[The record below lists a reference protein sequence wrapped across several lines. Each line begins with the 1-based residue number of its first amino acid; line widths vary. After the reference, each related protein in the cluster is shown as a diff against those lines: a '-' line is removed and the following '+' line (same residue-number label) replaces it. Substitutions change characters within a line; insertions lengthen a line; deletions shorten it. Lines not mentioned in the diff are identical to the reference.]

1 MKRQFFSA
9 LLMGAMVVGA
19 TTTLQSCKDYDD
31 DIQNLQQQIDANSKA
46 IKAIEDL
53 IKNGSVITNVAEA
66 DNGVTVTLSDG
77 KKFTI
82 ANGKDGENGTP
93 GTAWTISEDG
103 YWVKDGVKQSYKA
116 VGQDGVTPTIGE
128 NGNWFI
134 GSKDT
139 GVKAKG
145 ENGQNGKTPTVE
157 IKDGYWYIN
166 GENTKVKATGENGS
180 STTTTSYEY
189 YVPNAE
195 TGCFDIWKDGEFVKA
210 TTISFRNKAQNG
222 ISAVLDK
229 ENLTLTG
236 VKGVASETVV
246 ISLSGNL
253 RGLVFMP
260 HLYLDGIETIVYDYL
275 TGTYKT
281 LENGLTGKSRPTLKN
296 DKNEAKSITG
306 LADYL
311 PNKLP
316 NEATDEK
323 EEVFNYGPAWGVQ
336 YHMNPSNANTKFA
349 DIKGYNVLEPEII
362 NYHTRAAAN
371 KLGVTSPEKND
382 AGTQLFMNS
391 NGILTAGLQV
401 AHPELLNATPTT
413 KDYNDKENLPN
424 TIALQSATKDNSGN
438 EATVTSD
445 YALLQPEKAYVE
457 ALVWGKKPMYA
468 RIAPDLNQTSA
479 ANRLGDELGL
489 ETACKQKRVHVWDSP
504 QEALA
509 DPDGAALEVYYDS
522 KEGINIS
529 DYMALHAMKQNI
541 KEAGYPYEQETW
553 SIEEAAKWGLTFEY
567 NLVDYKVDG
576 NKTADSK
583 FAKWVDKKNGQ
594 IRAWNVKYDE
604 TPQGETSPSA
614 IDREPLVQVLVK
626 RGDKVVLDGYILI
639 HITKKPVAEAELPT
653 TKIEKFSTK
662 DANFDLCNDID
673 SYKTTW
679 AQFNDYVLTQ
689 TLEGMEKNT
698 FDSQYEPDLKS
709 NSPIETTASG
719 NNVYELKTFVLDANN
734 KATESPLGL
743 AKYYGNSQ
751 GTTNHVFA
759 WRLAA
764 DEVEALT
771 HHKTEF
777 PVNVTRY
784 VRYKAIEG
792 SGAKYQYIYIKL
804 SYNLTRDVVDTYTF
818 GNKNRNYWFKLDGTP
833 MVTGADAKAFVLDV
847 KEPTDGGDIVTINRG
862 IRSTLVENYEIG
874 KTIVENRE
882 VNVKDFH
889 KYYFVPKATSVV
901 AQDGK
906 TYTVTPKSGAADV
919 TYNKLYCK
927 HVTAPVADEHVWD
940 EATLDKTLEECAI
953 DYNAEK
959 GAFTNDK
966 LYAECG
972 GVYKHIANLN
982 QTTGEITLIN
992 NDFCQKVLNAVG
1004 YTEGHKNITTEMS
1017 AWLDIVV
1024 PTKCWIAKKT
1034 SEGLNLASWQRPINL
1049 KATEEQQMVDAN
1061 TNGNT
1066 IYLIDILK
1074 MFDWRGEAN
1083 GYMWG
1088 KNTWFWAYYNVKA
1101 ITVDVTPSKVLTNM
1115 HYGTEHKL
1123 SEVTTQAE
1131 LRTYPQ
1137 MAQKTTYTFNLR
1149 QPNTAYGATNG
1160 FQYEAKNNALV
1171 KYMNE
1176 NPEKFGAIYYK
1187 NNGDNVNEF
1196 YVKVPVTVEYEW
1208 GTFKTMVK
1216 INIKTTLGHE

>member
-19 TTTLQSCKDYDD
+19 TTSLQSCKDYDD

-66 DNGVTVTLSDG
+66 DNGVIVTLSDG

-82 ANGKDGENGTP
+82 ANGKDGTP
-93 GTAWTISEDG
+93 GTAWTIG
-103 YWVKDGVKQSYKA
+103 
-116 VGQDGVTPTIGE
+116 T
-128 NGNWFI
+128 
-134 GSKDT
+134 
-139 GVKAKG
+139 
-145 ENGQNGKTPTVE
+145 
-157 IKDGYWYIN
+157 DGYWYKN
-166 GENTKVKATGENGS
+166 GEKTEFYALGTKGDKGDKGDQGEKGDKGDKGDAGSNGNDGTS
-180 STTTTSYEY
+180 TTTSYEY

-195 TGCFDIWKDGEFVKA
+195 SGCFDIWKDGEFVKS
-210 TTISFRNKAQNG
+210 TTISFRNEAQNG

-236 VKGVASETVV
+236 VEGVASKTVV
-246 ISLSGNL
+246 ISLSGYL

-275 TGTYKT
+275 TGTYKKVET
-281 LENGLTGKSRPTLKN
+281 GLTGKTRETLKN
-296 DKNEAKSITG
+296 DLKKPKTITG
-306 LADYL
+306 LEDYL

-316 NEATDEK
+316 NDPTSETA
-323 EEVFNYGPAWGVQ
+323 EVFNYGPAWGVQ

-349 DIKGYNVLEPEII
+349 DIKGYNVLAPEII
-362 NYHTRAAAN
+362 NYHTRAEAN

-401 AHPELLNATPTT
+401 AHPELLNETPTT

-424 TIALQSATKDNSGN
+424 TIALQSATTDNSGN

-457 ALVWGKKPMYA
+457 ALVWRQKPMYA

-479 ANRLGDELGL
+479 ANRDGDELGL
-489 ETACKQKRVHVWDSP
+489 ETACKQDRVHVWDSP

-522 KEGINIS
+522 KEGIKIS

-541 KEAGYPYEQETW
+541 KKAGYPYEQKTW

-653 TKIEKFSTK
+653 TKIEKFPTAA
-662 DANFDLCNDID
+662 ANFDLCNDID

-709 NSPIETTASG
+709 NDPIETTASG
-719 NNVYELKTFVLDANN
+719 NNVYALKTFVLDANN
-734 KATESPLGL
+734 NATESPLGL

-759 WRLAA
+759 WDLAA
-764 DEVEALT
+764 AEVEALT

-792 SGAKYQYIYIKL
+792 SNAKYKYIYIKL
-804 SYNLTRDVVDTYTF
+804 SYDVTRDVVGSVTF
-818 GNKNRNYWFKLDGTP
+818 ATKNKNYWFKLDGTP
-833 MVTGADAKAFVLDV
+833 NVTGADAKAFVLDV
-847 KEPTDGGDIVTINRG
+847 KEPTDGGDIVSINRG
-862 IRSTLVENYEIG
+862 IRSTLVENIETG
-874 KTIVENRE
+874 FTNG
-882 VNVKDFH
+882 H
-889 KYYFVPKATSVV
+889 KYYFAPKATSVV

-966 LYAECG
+966 LYAECD
-972 GVYKHIANLN
+972 GVYKQIATLN
-982 QTTGEITLIN
+982 QTTGEISLIN

-1017 AWLDIVV
+1017 AWVAIVA
-1024 PTKCWIAKKT
+1024 PTKCGLAEKVA
-1034 SEGLNLASWQRPINL
+1034 EGLNLASWQRPINL

-1101 ITVDVTPSKVLTNM
+1101 ITVDVTPSNVLTNM

-1137 MAQKTTYTFNLR
+1137 MDKKTTYTFNLR
-1149 QPNTAYGATNG
+1149 KANYLYGATNG

-1176 NPEKFGAIYYK
+1176 HKEKFGAIYYK

>member
-19 TTTLQSCKDYDD
+19 TTSLQSCKDYDD

-82 ANGKDGENGTP
+82 ANGNDGTP
-93 GTAWTISEDG
+93 GTAWTIG
-103 YWVKDGVKQSYKA
+103 
-116 VGQDGVTPTIGE
+116 T
-128 NGNWFI
+128 
-134 GSKDT
+134 
-139 GVKAKG
+139 
-145 ENGQNGKTPTVE
+145 
-157 IKDGYWYIN
+157 DGYWYKN
-166 GENTKVKATGENGS
+166 GEKTEFYALGTKGDKGDKGDQGEKGDKGDKGDAGSNGNDGTS
-180 STTTTSYEY
+180 TTTSYEY

-195 TGCFDIWKDGEFVKA
+195 SGCFDIWKDGEFVKS
-210 TTISFRNKAQNG
+210 TTISFRNEAQNG

-236 VKGVASETVV
+236 VEGVASKTVV

-275 TGTYKT
+275 TGTYKKVET
-281 LENGLTGKSRPTLKN
+281 GLTGKTRETLTN
-296 DKNEAKSITG
+296 DLDNPKSITG
-306 LADYL
+306 LEDYL

-316 NEATDEK
+316 NDPTSETA
-323 EEVFNYGPAWGVQ
+323 EEFNYGPAWGVQ

-349 DIKGYNVLEPEII
+349 DIKGYNVLAPEII
-362 NYHTRAAAN
+362 NYHTRAEAN

-401 AHPELLNATPTT
+401 AHPELLNETPTT

-424 TIALQSATKDNSGN
+424 TIALQSATTDNSGN

-457 ALVWGKKPMYA
+457 ALVWRQKPMYA
-468 RIAPDLNQTSA
+468 RIAPDLNKTSA
-479 ANRLGDELGL
+479 ANRDGDELGL
-489 ETACKQKRVHVWDSP
+489 ETACAEKRVHVWDSP

-522 KEGINIS
+522 KEGIKIS

-541 KEAGYPYEQETW
+541 KKAGYPYEQDTW

-653 TKIEKFSTK
+653 TKIEEFPTK

-719 NNVYELKTFVLDANN
+719 NNVYALKTFVLDANN
-734 KATESPLGL
+734 NATESPLGL

-784 VRYKAIEG
+784 VRYKAIAG

-804 SYNLTRDVVDTYTF
+804 SYNLTRDVVGSVTF
-818 GNKNRNYWFKLDGTP
+818 ATKNKNYWFKLDGTP
-833 MVTGADAKAFVLDV
+833 NVTGADAKAFVLDV
-847 KEPTDGGDIVTINRG
+847 KEPTDGGDIVSINRG
-862 IRSTLVENYEIG
+862 IRSTLVENIETG
-874 KTIVENRE
+874 FTNG
-882 VNVKDFH
+882 H
-889 KYYFVPKATSVV
+889 KYYFAPKATSVV

-966 LYAECG
+966 LYAECD
-972 GVYKHIANLN
+972 GVYKQIATLN
-982 QTTGEITLIN
+982 QTTGEISLIN

-1017 AWLDIVV
+1017 AWLAIVA
-1024 PTKCWIAKKT
+1024 PTKCGLAEKVA
-1034 SEGLNLASWQRPINL
+1034 EGVNLASWQRPINL
-1049 KATEEQQMVDAN
+1049 KATEEQQMVDAH

-1074 MFDWRGEAN
+1074 MFDWRGETA

-1088 KNTWFWAYYNVKA
+1088 ENTWFWAYYNVKA
-1101 ITVDVTPSKVLTNM
+1101 ITVDVTPSNVLTNM

-1123 SEVTTQAE
+1123 SEVTTLAE

-1137 MAQKTTYTFNLR
+1137 MDKKTTYTFNLR
-1149 QPNTAYGATNG
+1149 KANYLYGATNG

-1176 NPEKFGAIYYK
+1176 NKEKFGAIYYK

>member
-82 ANGKDGENGTP
+82 ANGKDGEAGTP
-93 GTAWTISEDG
+93 GTAWTIG
-103 YWVKDGVKQSYKA
+103 
-116 VGQDGVTPTIGE
+116 T
-128 NGNWFI
+128 
-134 GSKDT
+134 
-139 GVKAKG
+139 
-145 ENGQNGKTPTVE
+145 
-157 IKDGYWYIN
+157 DGYWYKDGEKTNYYALGTKGDKGDKGDQGEKGDKGDKGDAGSN
-166 GENTKVKATGENGS
+166 GNDGTS
-180 STTTTSYEY
+180 TTTSYEY

-195 TGCFDIWKDGEFVKA
+195 TGCFDIWKDGEFVKS
-210 TTISFRNKAQNG
+210 TTISFRNNAQNG

-275 TGTYKT
+275 TGTYKKVET
-281 LENGLTGKSRPTLKN
+281 GLTGKTRKTLTN
-296 DKNEAKSITG
+296 DLNKPKTITG
-306 LADYL
+306 LEDYL

-316 NEATDEK
+316 NDPTSETA
-323 EEVFNYGPAWGVQ
+323 EVFNYGPAWGVQ

-371 KLGVTSPEKND
+371 ELGVTSPEKND

-401 AHPELLNATPTT
+401 AHPELLNETPTT

-489 ETACKQKRVHVWDSP
+489 ETVCKQERVHVWDSP

-522 KEGINIS
+522 KEGIKIS

-541 KEAGYPYEQETW
+541 KKAGYPYEQDTW

-583 FAKWVDKKNGQ
+583 FAKWVDQKNGQ

-653 TKIEKFSTK
+653 TKIEEFPTATAK
-662 DANFDLCNDID
+662 FDLCNDID

-804 SYNLTRDVVDTYTF
+804 SYDLTRDVVGSVTF
-818 GNKNRNYWFKLDGTP
+818 ATKNKNYWFKLDGTP
-833 MVTGADAKAFVLDV
+833 NVTGADAKAFVLDV

-862 IRSTLVENYEIG
+862 IRSTLVENIETG
-874 KTIVENRE
+874 FTNG
-882 VNVKDFH
+882 H
-889 KYYFVPKATSVV
+889 KYYFAPKATSVV

-906 TYTVTPKSGAADV
+906 TYTVTPKSSATDV

-953 DYNAEK
+953 DYNATK

-966 LYAECG
+966 LYAECD
-972 GVYKHIANLN
+972 GVYKQIATLN
-982 QTTGEITLIN
+982 QTTGEISLIN
-992 NDFCQKVLNAVG
+992 NEFCQKVLNAVG

-1017 AWLDIVV
+1017 AWVAIVA
-1024 PTKCWIAKKT
+1024 PTKCGLAEKVA
-1034 SEGLNLASWQRPINL
+1034 EGVNLASWQRPINL

-1115 HYGTEHKL
+1115 HYGTEKKL
-1123 SEVTTQAE
+1123 SEVTTEAE

-1137 MAQKTTYTFNLR
+1137 MNLKETYKFDLR

-1208 GTFKTMVK
+1208 GTFTTYVK

>member
-53 IKNGSVITNVAEA
+53 IKSGSVITNVAEA

-82 ANGKDGENGTP
+82 ANGKDGEAGTP
-93 GTAWTISEDG
+93 GTAWTIGADG
-103 YWVKDGVKQSYKA
+103 YWVKDGVKTEYYALGTK
-116 VGQDGVTPTIGE
+116 GDKGDKG
-128 NGNWFI
+128 
-134 GSKDT
+134 D
-139 GVKAKG
+139 KG
-145 ENGQNGKTPTVE
+145 ETGAQGPQGPQGPAGAAGS
-157 IKDGYWYIN
+157 D
-166 GENTKVKATGENGS
+166 ATAA
-180 STTTTSYEY
+180 SYEY

-195 TGCFDIWKDGEFVKA
+195 TGCFDIWKDGEFVKS

-229 ENLTLTG
+229 ENLTLIG

-275 TGTYKT
+275 TGTYKKVET
-281 LENGLTGKSRPTLKN
+281 GLTGKTRKTLTN
-296 DKNEAKSITG
+296 DLNKPKSITG
-306 LADYL
+306 LEDYL
-311 PNKLP
+311 PNTLP
-316 NEATDEK
+316 NDPTSETA
-323 EEVFNYGPAWGVQ
+323 EVFNYGPAWGVQ

-489 ETACKQKRVHVWDSP
+489 ETACKEKRVHVWDSP

-522 KEGINIS
+522 KEGIKIS

-583 FAKWVDKKNGQ
+583 FAKWVDQKNGQ

-653 TKIEKFSTK
+653 TKIEKFPTAPAK
-662 DANFDLCNDID
+662 FDLCNDID

-709 NSPIETTASG
+709 NDPIETTASG
-719 NNVYELKTFVLDANN
+719 NNVYALKTFVLDANN
-734 KATESPLGL
+734 NATESPLGL

-759 WRLAA
+759 WDLAA
-764 DEVEALT
+764 AEVEALT

-792 SGAKYQYIYIKL
+792 SNAKYKYIYIKL
-804 SYNLTRDVVDTYTF
+804 SYDLTRDVVGSVTF
-818 GNKNRNYWFKLDGTP
+818 ATKNKNYWFKLDGTP
-833 MVTGADAKAFVLDV
+833 NVTGADAKAFVLDV
-847 KEPTDGGDIVTINRG
+847 KEPTDGGDIVSINRG
-862 IRSTLVENYEIG
+862 IRSTLVENIETG
-874 KTIVENRE
+874 F
-882 VNVKDFH
+882 DGH
-889 KYYFVPKATSVV
+889 KYYFAPKATSVL

-906 TYTVTPKSGAADV
+906 TYTVTPKSGVADV

-953 DYNAEK
+953 DYNAAK

-972 GVYKHIANLN
+972 GVYKQIATLN
-982 QTTGEITLIN
+982 QTTGEISLIN

-1004 YTEGHKNITTEMS
+1004 YVEGHKNITTEMS
-1017 AWLDIVV
+1017 AWLAIVA
-1024 PTKCWIAKKT
+1024 PTKCGLAKKVA
-1034 SEGLNLASWQRPINL
+1034 EGLNLASWQRPINL

-1101 ITVDVTPSKVLTNM
+1101 ITVDVTPSNVLTNM

-1123 SEVTTQAE
+1123 SEVTTLAE

-1137 MAQKTTYTFNLR
+1137 MDKKTTYTFDLR
-1149 QPNTAYGATNG
+1149 KANYLYGATNG

-1176 NPEKFGAIYYK
+1176 NKEKFGAIYYK

>member
-19 TTTLQSCKDYDD
+19 TTSLQSCKDYDD

-82 ANGKDGENGTP
+82 ANGKDGEAGTP
-93 GTAWTISEDG
+93 GTAWTIG
-103 YWVKDGVKQSYKA
+103 
-116 VGQDGVTPTIGE
+116 T
-128 NGNWFI
+128 
-134 GSKDT
+134 
-139 GVKAKG
+139 
-145 ENGQNGKTPTVE
+145 
-157 IKDGYWYIN
+157 DGYWYKDGEKTNYYALGTKGDKGDKGDQGEKGDKGDQGEKGDKGDKGDAGSN
-166 GENTKVKATGENGS
+166 GNDGTS
-180 STTTTSYEY
+180 TTTSYEY

-195 TGCFDIWKDGEFVKA
+195 SGCFDIWKDGEFVKS
-210 TTISFRNKAQNG
+210 TTISFRNEAQNG

-275 TGTYKT
+275 TGTYKKVET
-281 LENGLTGKSRPTLKN
+281 GLTGKTRKTLTN
-296 DKNEAKSITG
+296 DLDNPKSITG
-306 LADYL
+306 LEDYL

-316 NEATDEK
+316 NDPTSETA
-323 EEVFNYGPAWGVQ
+323 EVFNYGPAWGVQ

-349 DIKGYNVLEPEII
+349 DIKGYNVLAPEII

-371 KLGVTSPEKND
+371 ELGVTSPEKND

-401 AHPELLNATPTT
+401 AHPELLNETPTT

-457 ALVWGKKPMYA
+457 ALVWRQKPMYA

-479 ANRLGDELGL
+479 ANRDGDELGL
-489 ETACKQKRVHVWDSP
+489 ETACAEKRVHVWDSP

-522 KEGINIS
+522 KEGIKIS

-541 KEAGYPYEQETW
+541 KKAGYPYEQDTW

-653 TKIEKFSTK
+653 TKIEKFPTAA
-662 DANFDLCNDID
+662 ANFDLCNDID

-709 NSPIETTASG
+709 NDPIETTASG
-719 NNVYELKTFVLDANN
+719 NNVYALKTFVLDANN
-734 KATESPLGL
+734 NATERPLGL

-759 WRLAA
+759 WDLAA

-792 SGAKYQYIYIKL
+792 SNAKYKYIYIKL
-804 SYNLTRDVVDTYTF
+804 SYDLTRDVVGSVTF
-818 GNKNRNYWFKLDGTP
+818 ATKNKNYWFKLDGTP
-833 MVTGADAKAFVLDV
+833 NVTGADAKAFVLDV
-847 KEPTDGGDIVTINRG
+847 KEPTDGGDIVSINRG
-862 IRSTLVENYEIG
+862 IRSTLVENIETG
-874 KTIVENRE
+874 FTNG
-882 VNVKDFH
+882 H
-889 KYYFVPKATSVV
+889 KYYFAPKATSVV

-966 LYAECG
+966 LYAECD
-972 GVYKHIANLN
+972 GVYKQIATLN
-982 QTTGEITLIN
+982 QTTGEISLIN

-1017 AWLDIVV
+1017 AWVAIVA
-1024 PTKCWIAKKT
+1024 PTKCGLAEKVA
-1034 SEGLNLASWQRPINL
+1034 EGLNLASWQRPINL

-1101 ITVDVTPSKVLTNM
+1101 ITVDVTPSNVLTNM

-1137 MAQKTTYTFNLR
+1137 MDKKTTYTFNLR
-1149 QPNTAYGATNG
+1149 KANYLYGATNG

-1176 NPEKFGAIYYK
+1176 NKEKFGAIYYK

>member
-1 MKRQFFSA
+1 MKRKFFSA

-19 TTTLQSCKDYDD
+19 TTSLQSCKDYDD

-82 ANGKDGENGTP
+82 ANGKDGTP
-93 GTAWTISEDG
+93 GTAWTIG
-103 YWVKDGVKQSYKA
+103 
-116 VGQDGVTPTIGE
+116 T
-128 NGNWFI
+128 
-134 GSKDT
+134 
-139 GVKAKG
+139 
-145 ENGQNGKTPTVE
+145 
-157 IKDGYWYIN
+157 DGYWYKN
-166 GENTKVKATGENGS
+166 GEKTEFYALGTKGDKGDKGDQGEKGDKGDQGEKGDKGDKGDAGSNGNDGTS
-180 STTTTSYEY
+180 TTTSYEY

-195 TGCFDIWKDGEFVKA
+195 SGCFDIWKDGEFVKS
-210 TTISFRNKAQNG
+210 TTISFRNEAQNG

-236 VKGVASETVV
+236 VEGVASKTVV
-246 ISLSGNL
+246 ISLSGYL

-275 TGTYKT
+275 TGTYKKVET
-281 LENGLTGKSRPTLKN
+281 GLTGKTRETLTN
-296 DKNEAKSITG
+296 DLDNPKSITG
-306 LADYL
+306 LEDYL

-316 NEATDEK
+316 NDPTSETA
-323 EEVFNYGPAWGVQ
+323 EVFNYGPAWGVQ

-349 DIKGYNVLEPEII
+349 DIKGYNVLAPEII
-362 NYHTRAAAN
+362 NYHTRAEAN

-401 AHPELLNATPTT
+401 AHPELLNETPTT

-424 TIALQSATKDNSGN
+424 TIALQSATTDNSGN

-457 ALVWGKKPMYA
+457 ALVWRQKPMYA
-468 RIAPDLNQTSA
+468 RIAPDLNKTSA
-479 ANRLGDELGL
+479 ANRDGDELGL
-489 ETACKQKRVHVWDSP
+489 ETACAEKRVHVWDSP

-522 KEGINIS
+522 KEGIKIS

-541 KEAGYPYEQETW
+541 KKAGYPYEQDTW

-653 TKIEKFSTK
+653 TKIEEFPTK

-719 NNVYELKTFVLDANN
+719 NNVYALKTFVLDANN
-734 KATESPLGL
+734 NATESPLGL

-784 VRYKAIEG
+784 VRYKAIAG

-804 SYNLTRDVVDTYTF
+804 SYNLTRDVVGSVTF
-818 GNKNRNYWFKLDGTP
+818 ATKNKNYWFKLDGTP
-833 MVTGADAKAFVLDV
+833 NVTGADAKAFVLDV
-847 KEPTDGGDIVTINRG
+847 KEPTDGGDIVSINRG
-862 IRSTLVENYEIG
+862 IRSTLVENIETG
-874 KTIVENRE
+874 FTNG
-882 VNVKDFH
+882 H
-889 KYYFVPKATSVV
+889 KYYFAPKATSVV

-966 LYAECG
+966 LYAECD
-972 GVYKHIANLN
+972 GVYKQIATLN
-982 QTTGEITLIN
+982 QTTGEISLIN

-1017 AWLDIVV
+1017 AWVAIVA
-1024 PTKCWIAKKT
+1024 PTKCGLAEKVA
-1034 SEGLNLASWQRPINL
+1034 EGVNLASWQRPINL
-1049 KATEEQQMVDAN
+1049 KATEEQQMVDAH

-1074 MFDWRGEAN
+1074 MFDWRGETA

-1088 KNTWFWAYYNVKA
+1088 ENTWFWAYYNVKA
-1101 ITVDVTPSKVLTNM
+1101 ITVDVTPSNVLTNM

-1123 SEVTTQAE
+1123 SEVTTLAE

-1137 MAQKTTYTFNLR
+1137 MDKKTTYTFNLR
-1149 QPNTAYGATNG
+1149 KANYLYGATNG

-1176 NPEKFGAIYYK
+1176 NKEKFGAIYYK

>member
-1 MKRQFFSA
+1 M
-9 LLMGAMVVGA
+9 
-19 TTTLQSCKDYDD
+19 
-31 DIQNLQQQIDANSKA
+31 QQQIDANSKA

-66 DNGVTVTLSDG
+66 DNGVIVTLSDG

-82 ANGKDGENGTP
+82 ANGKDGEAGTP
-93 GTAWTISEDG
+93 GTAWTIG
-103 YWVKDGVKQSYKA
+103 
-116 VGQDGVTPTIGE
+116 T
-128 NGNWFI
+128 
-134 GSKDT
+134 
-139 GVKAKG
+139 
-145 ENGQNGKTPTVE
+145 
-157 IKDGYWYIN
+157 DGYWYKDGEKTNYYALGTKGDKGDKGDQGEKGDKGDKGDAGSN
-166 GENTKVKATGENGS
+166 GNDGTS
-180 STTTTSYEY
+180 TTTSYEY

-195 TGCFDIWKDGEFVKA
+195 SGCFDIWKDGEFVKS
-210 TTISFRNKAQNG
+210 TTISFRNEAQNG

-229 ENLTLTG
+229 ENLILTG
-236 VKGVASETVV
+236 VEGVASKTVV
-246 ISLSGNL
+246 ISLSGYL

-275 TGTYKT
+275 TGTYKKVET
-281 LENGLTGKSRPTLKN
+281 GLTGKTRETLKN
-296 DKNEAKSITG
+296 DFKKPKTITG
-306 LADYL
+306 LEDYL
-311 PNKLP
+311 PNTLP
-316 NEATDEK
+316 NDPTSETA
-323 EEVFNYGPAWGVQ
+323 EVFNYGPAWGVQ

-349 DIKGYNVLEPEII
+349 DIKGYNVLAPEII
-362 NYHTRAAAN
+362 NYHTRAEAN

-401 AHPELLNATPTT
+401 AHPELLNETPTT

-424 TIALQSATKDNSGN
+424 TIALQSATTDNSGN

-457 ALVWGKKPMYA
+457 ALVWRQKPMYA

-479 ANRLGDELGL
+479 ANRDGDELGL
-489 ETACKQKRVHVWDSP
+489 ETACAKKRVHVWDSP

-522 KEGINIS
+522 KEGIKIS

-541 KEAGYPYEQETW
+541 KKAGYPYEQDTW

-653 TKIEKFSTK
+653 TKIEKFPTAA
-662 DANFDLCNDID
+662 ANFDLCNDID

-709 NSPIETTASG
+709 NDPIETTASG
-719 NNVYELKTFVLDANN
+719 NNVYALKTFVLDANN
-734 KATESPLGL
+734 NATERPLGL

-759 WRLAA
+759 WDLAA
-764 DEVEALT
+764 AEVEALT

-792 SGAKYQYIYIKL
+792 SNAKYKYIYIKL
-804 SYNLTRDVVDTYTF
+804 SYDLTRDVVGSVTF
-818 GNKNRNYWFKLDGTP
+818 ATKNKNYWFKLDGTP
-833 MVTGADAKAFVLDV
+833 NVTGADAKAFVLDV
-847 KEPTDGGDIVTINRG
+847 KEPTDGGDIVSINRG
-862 IRSTLVENYEIG
+862 IRSTLVENIETG
-874 KTIVENRE
+874 FTNG
-882 VNVKDFH
+882 H
-889 KYYFVPKATSVV
+889 KYYFAPKATSVV

-906 TYTVTPKSGAADV
+906 TYTVTPKSDATDV

-953 DYNAEK
+953 DYNATK

-966 LYAECG
+966 LYAECD
-972 GVYKHIANLN
+972 GVYKQIATLN
-982 QTTGEITLIN
+982 QTTGEISLIN

-1017 AWLDIVV
+1017 AWVAIVA
-1024 PTKCWIAKKT
+1024 PTKCGLAEKVA
-1034 SEGLNLASWQRPINL
+1034 EGLNLASWQRPINL

-1101 ITVDVTPSKVLTNM
+1101 ITVDVTPSNVLTNM

-1137 MAQKTTYTFNLR
+1137 MAKKTTYTFNLR
-1149 QPNTAYGATNG
+1149 KANYGYGATNG

-1176 NPEKFGAIYYK
+1176 NKEVFGAIYYK

>member
-19 TTTLQSCKDYDD
+19 TTSLQSCKDYDD

-82 ANGKDGENGTP
+82 ANGKDGEAGTP
-93 GTAWTISEDG
+93 GTAWTIG
-103 YWVKDGVKQSYKA
+103 
-116 VGQDGVTPTIGE
+116 T
-128 NGNWFI
+128 
-134 GSKDT
+134 
-139 GVKAKG
+139 
-145 ENGQNGKTPTVE
+145 
-157 IKDGYWYIN
+157 DGYWYKN
-166 GENTKVKATGENGS
+166 GEKTEFYALGTKGDKGDKGDQGEKGDKGDQGEKGDKGDKGDAGSNGNDGTS
-180 STTTTSYEY
+180 TTTSYEY

-195 TGCFDIWKDGEFVKA
+195 TGCFDIWKDGEFVKS
-210 TTISFRNKAQNG
+210 TTISFRNNAQNG

-236 VKGVASETVV
+236 VEGVASKTVV
-246 ISLSGNL
+246 ISLSGYL

-275 TGTYKT
+275 TGTYKKVET
-281 LENGLTGKSRPTLKN
+281 GLTGKTRETLKN
-296 DKNEAKSITG
+296 DRNDPKTITG
-306 LADYL
+306 LEDYL

-316 NEATDEK
+316 NDPTSETA
-323 EEVFNYGPAWGVQ
+323 EEFNYGPAWGVQ

-371 KLGVTSPEKND
+371 ELGVTSPEKND

-401 AHPELLNATPTT
+401 AHPELLNETPTT

-489 ETACKQKRVHVWDSP
+489 ETACAKKRVHVWDSP

-522 KEGINIS
+522 KEGIKIS

-541 KEAGYPYEQETW
+541 KKAGYPYEQDTW

-653 TKIEKFSTK
+653 TKIEEFPTATAK
-662 DANFDLCNDID
+662 FDLCNDID

-719 NNVYELKTFVLDANN
+719 NNVYALKTFVLDANN
-734 KATESPLGL
+734 NATESPLGL

-804 SYNLTRDVVDTYTF
+804 SYDLTRDVVGSVTF
-818 GNKNRNYWFKLDGTP
+818 ATKNKNYWFKLDGTP
-833 MVTGADAKAFVLDV
+833 NVTGADAKAFVLDV

-862 IRSTLVENYEIG
+862 IRSTLVENIETG
-874 KTIVENRE
+874 FTNG
-882 VNVKDFH
+882 H
-889 KYYFVPKATSVV
+889 KYYFAPKATSVV

-906 TYTVTPKSGAADV
+906 TYTVTPKSSATDV

-953 DYNAEK
+953 DYNATK

-966 LYAECG
+966 LYAECD
-972 GVYKHIANLN
+972 GVYKQIATLN
-982 QTTGEITLIN
+982 QTTGEISLIN
-992 NDFCQKVLNAVG
+992 NEFCQKVLNAVG

-1017 AWLDIVV
+1017 AWVAIVA
-1024 PTKCWIAKKT
+1024 PTKCGLAEKVA
-1034 SEGLNLASWQRPINL
+1034 EGVNLASWQRPINL

-1074 MFDWRGEAN
+1074 MFDWRGETA

-1088 KNTWFWAYYNVKA
+1088 ENTWFWAYYNVKA
-1101 ITVDVTPSKVLTNM
+1101 ITVDVTPSNVLTNM

-1123 SEVTTQAE
+1123 SEVTTLAE

-1137 MAQKTTYTFNLR
+1137 MDKKTTYTFNLR
-1149 QPNTAYGATNG
+1149 KANYLYGATNG

-1176 NPEKFGAIYYK
+1176 NKEKFGAIYYK

>member
-31 DIQNLQQQIDANSKA
+31 DIQILQQQIDANSKA

-82 ANGKDGENGTP
+82 ANGKDGEAGTP
-93 GTAWTISEDG
+93 GTAWTIG
-103 YWVKDGVKQSYKA
+103 A
-116 VGQDGVTPTIGE
+116 
-128 NGNWFI
+128 
-134 GSKDT
+134 
-139 GVKAKG
+139 
-145 ENGQNGKTPTVE
+145 
-157 IKDGYWYIN
+157 DGYWYKDGAKTDYYALGTKGDKGDKGDN
-166 GENTKVKATGENGS
+166 GTS
-180 STTTTSYEY
+180 TTTSYEY

-195 TGCFDIWKDGEFVKA
+195 TGCFDIWKDGEFVKS
-210 TTISFRNKAQNG
+210 TTISFRNNAQNG

-275 TGTYKT
+275 TGTYKKVET
-281 LENGLTGKSRPTLKN
+281 GLTGKTRETLKN
-296 DKNEAKSITG
+296 DLKKPKTITG
-306 LADYL
+306 LEDYL

-316 NEATDEK
+316 NDPTSETA
-323 EEVFNYGPAWGVQ
+323 EVFNYGPAWGVQ

-489 ETACKQKRVHVWDSP
+489 ETACKDKRVHVWDSP

-522 KEGINIS
+522 KEGIKIS

-541 KEAGYPYEQETW
+541 KKAGYPYEQDTW

-567 NLVDYKVDG
+567 NLIDYKVDG

-583 FAKWVDKKNGQ
+583 FAKWVDQKNGQ

-653 TKIEKFSTK
+653 TKIEEFPTATAK
-662 DANFDLCNDID
+662 FDLCNDID

-804 SYNLTRDVVDTYTF
+804 SYDLTRDVVGSVTF
-818 GNKNRNYWFKLDGTP
+818 ATKNKNYWFKLDGTP
-833 MVTGADAKAFVLDV
+833 NVTGADAKAFVLDV

-862 IRSTLVENYEIG
+862 IRSTLVENIETG
-874 KTIVENRE
+874 FTNG
-882 VNVKDFH
+882 H
-889 KYYFVPKATSVV
+889 KYYFAPKATSVV

-906 TYTVTPKSGAADV
+906 TYTVTPKSSATDV

-953 DYNAEK
+953 DYNATK

-972 GVYKHIANLN
+972 GVYKQIATLN
-982 QTTGEITLIN
+982 QTTGEISLIN
-992 NDFCQKVLNAVG
+992 NDFSQKVLNAVG

-1017 AWLDIVV
+1017 AWLAIVA
-1024 PTKCWIAKKT
+1024 PTKCGLAEKVA
-1034 SEGLNLASWQRPINL
+1034 EGVNLASWQRPINL

-1115 HYGTEHKL
+1115 HYGTEKKL
-1123 SEVTTQAE
+1123 SEVTTEAE

-1137 MAQKTTYTFNLR
+1137 MNLKETYKFDLR
-1149 QPNTAYGATNG
+1149 QPNNAYGATNG

-1176 NPEKFGAIYYK
+1176 HKEVFGAIYYK

-1208 GTFKTMVK
+1208 GTFTTYVK

>member
-1 MKRQFFSA
+1 M
-9 LLMGAMVVGA
+9 
-19 TTTLQSCKDYDD
+19 
-31 DIQNLQQQIDANSKA
+31 
-46 IKAIEDL
+46 
-53 IKNGSVITNVAEA
+53 
-66 DNGVTVTLSDG
+66 TVTLSDG

-82 ANGKDGENGTP
+82 ANGKDGEAGTP
-93 GTAWTISEDG
+93 GTAWTIG
-103 YWVKDGVKQSYKA
+103 A
-116 VGQDGVTPTIGE
+116 
-128 NGNWFI
+128 
-134 GSKDT
+134 
-139 GVKAKG
+139 
-145 ENGQNGKTPTVE
+145 
-157 IKDGYWYIN
+157 DGYWYKDGAKTDYYALGTKGDKGDKGDN
-166 GENTKVKATGENGS
+166 GTS
-180 STTTTSYEY
+180 TTTSYEY

-195 TGCFDIWKDGEFVKA
+195 TGCFDIWKDGEFVKS
-210 TTISFRNKAQNG
+210 TTISFRNNAQNG

-275 TGTYKT
+275 TGTYKKVET
-281 LENGLTGKSRPTLKN
+281 GLTGKTRETLKN
-296 DKNEAKSITG
+296 DRNDPKTITG
-306 LADYL
+306 LEDYL

-316 NEATDEK
+316 NDPTSETA
-323 EEVFNYGPAWGVQ
+323 EVFNYGPAWGVQ

-401 AHPELLNATPTT
+401 AHPELLNETPTT

-489 ETACKQKRVHVWDSP
+489 ETACAEKRVHVWDSP

-522 KEGINIS
+522 KEGIKIS

-541 KEAGYPYEQETW
+541 KKAGYPYEQDTW

-653 TKIEKFSTK
+653 TKIEEFPTATAK
-662 DANFDLCNDID
+662 FDLCNDID

-804 SYNLTRDVVDTYTF
+804 SYDLTRDVVGSVTF
-818 GNKNRNYWFKLDGTP
+818 ATKNKNYWFKLDGTP
-833 MVTGADAKAFVLDV
+833 NVTGADAKAFVLDV

-862 IRSTLVENYEIG
+862 IRSTLVENIETG
-874 KTIVENRE
+874 FTNG
-882 VNVKDFH
+882 H
-889 KYYFVPKATSVV
+889 KYYFAPKATSVV

-906 TYTVTPKSGAADV
+906 TYTVTPKSSATDV

-953 DYNAEK
+953 DYNATK

-972 GVYKHIANLN
+972 GVYKQIATLN
-982 QTTGEITLIN
+982 QTTGEISLIN
-992 NDFCQKVLNAVG
+992 NEFCQKVLNAVG

-1017 AWLDIVV
+1017 AWVAIVA
-1024 PTKCWIAKKT
+1024 PTKCGLAEKVA
-1034 SEGLNLASWQRPINL
+1034 EGVNLASWQRPINL

-1115 HYGTEHKL
+1115 HYGTEKKL
-1123 SEVTTQAE
+1123 SEVTTEAE

-1137 MAQKTTYTFNLR
+1137 MNLKETYKFDLR
-1149 QPNTAYGATNG
+1149 QPNNAYGATNG

-1176 NPEKFGAIYYK
+1176 HKEVFGAIYYK

-1208 GTFKTMVK
+1208 GTFTTYVK

>member
-82 ANGKDGENGTP
+82 ANGKDGEAGTP
-93 GTAWTISEDG
+93 GTAWTIG
-103 YWVKDGVKQSYKA
+103 A
-116 VGQDGVTPTIGE
+116 
-128 NGNWFI
+128 
-134 GSKDT
+134 
-139 GVKAKG
+139 
-145 ENGQNGKTPTVE
+145 
-157 IKDGYWYIN
+157 DGYWYKDGAKTDYYALGTKGDKGDKGDN
-166 GENTKVKATGENGS
+166 GTS
-180 STTTTSYEY
+180 TTTSYEY

-195 TGCFDIWKDGEFVKA
+195 TGCFDIWKDGEFVKS
-210 TTISFRNKAQNG
+210 TTISFRNNAQNG

-275 TGTYKT
+275 TGTYKKVET
-281 LENGLTGKSRPTLKN
+281 GLTGKTRKTLTN
-296 DKNEAKSITG
+296 DLNKPKTITG
-306 LADYL
+306 LEDYL

-316 NEATDEK
+316 NDPTSETA
-323 EEVFNYGPAWGVQ
+323 EVFNYGPAWGVQ

-371 KLGVTSPEKND
+371 ELGVTSPEKND

-401 AHPELLNATPTT
+401 AHPELLNETPTT

-489 ETACKQKRVHVWDSP
+489 ETVCKQERVHVWDSP

-522 KEGINIS
+522 KEGIKIS

-541 KEAGYPYEQETW
+541 KKAGYPYEQDTW

-583 FAKWVDKKNGQ
+583 FAKWVDQKNGQ

-653 TKIEKFSTK
+653 TKIEEFPTATAK
-662 DANFDLCNDID
+662 FDLCNDID

-719 NNVYELKTFVLDANN
+719 NNVYALKTFVLDANN
-734 KATESPLGL
+734 NATESPLGL

-759 WRLAA
+759 WDLAA
-764 DEVEALT
+764 AEVEALT

-804 SYNLTRDVVDTYTF
+804 SYDLTRDVVGSVTF
-818 GNKNRNYWFKLDGTP
+818 ATKNKNYWFKLDGTP
-833 MVTGADAKAFVLDV
+833 NVTGADAKAFVLDV

-862 IRSTLVENYEIG
+862 IRSTLVENIETG
-874 KTIVENRE
+874 FTNG
-882 VNVKDFH
+882 H
-889 KYYFVPKATSVV
+889 KYYFAPKATSVV

-906 TYTVTPKSGAADV
+906 TYTVTPKSSATDV

-953 DYNAEK
+953 DYNATK

-972 GVYKHIANLN
+972 GVYKQIATLN
-982 QTTGEITLIN
+982 QTTGEISLIN
-992 NDFCQKVLNAVG
+992 NEFCQKVLNAVG

-1017 AWLDIVV
+1017 AWVAIVA
-1024 PTKCWIAKKT
+1024 PTKCGLAEKVA
-1034 SEGLNLASWQRPINL
+1034 EGVNLASWQRPINL

-1074 MFDWRGEAN
+1074 MFDWRGETA

-1088 KNTWFWAYYNVKA
+1088 ENTWFWAYYNVKA

-1115 HYGTEHKL
+1115 HYGTEKKL
-1123 SEVTTQAE
+1123 SEVTTEAE

-1137 MAQKTTYTFNLR
+1137 MNLKETYKFDLR

-1208 GTFKTMVK
+1208 GTFTTYVK

>member
-82 ANGKDGENGTP
+82 ANGKDGEAGTP
-93 GTAWTISEDG
+93 GTAWTIG
-103 YWVKDGVKQSYKA
+103 A
-116 VGQDGVTPTIGE
+116 
-128 NGNWFI
+128 
-134 GSKDT
+134 
-139 GVKAKG
+139 
-145 ENGQNGKTPTVE
+145 
-157 IKDGYWYIN
+157 DGYWYKDGAKTDYYALGTKGDKGDKGDN
-166 GENTKVKATGENGS
+166 GTS
-180 STTTTSYEY
+180 TTTSYEY
-189 YVPNAE
+189 YVPNAQS
-195 TGCFDIWKDGEFVKA
+195 GCFDIWKDGEFVKS
-210 TTISFRNKAQNG
+210 TTISFRNNAQNG

-275 TGTYKT
+275 TGTYKKVET
-281 LENGLTGKSRPTLKN
+281 GLTGKTRKTLTN
-296 DKNEAKSITG
+296 DLNKPKTITG
-306 LADYL
+306 LEDYL

-316 NEATDEK
+316 NDPTSETA
-323 EEVFNYGPAWGVQ
+323 EVFNYGPAWGVQ

-371 KLGVTSPEKND
+371 ELGVTSPEKND

-401 AHPELLNATPTT
+401 AHPELLNETPTT

-489 ETACKQKRVHVWDSP
+489 ETVCKQERVHVWDSP

-522 KEGINIS
+522 KEGIKIS

-541 KEAGYPYEQETW
+541 KKAGYPYEQDTW

-583 FAKWVDKKNGQ
+583 FAKWVDQKNGQ

-653 TKIEKFSTK
+653 TKIEEFPTATAK
-662 DANFDLCNDID
+662 FDLCNDID

-719 NNVYELKTFVLDANN
+719 NNVYALKTFVLDANN
-734 KATESPLGL
+734 NATESPLGL

-759 WRLAA
+759 WDLAA
-764 DEVEALT
+764 AEVEALT

-804 SYNLTRDVVDTYTF
+804 SYDLTRDVVGSVTF
-818 GNKNRNYWFKLDGTP
+818 ATKNKNYWFKLDGTP
-833 MVTGADAKAFVLDV
+833 NVTGADAKAFVLDV

-862 IRSTLVENYEIG
+862 IRSTLVENIETG
-874 KTIVENRE
+874 FTNG
-882 VNVKDFH
+882 H
-889 KYYFVPKATSVV
+889 KYYFAPKATSVV

-906 TYTVTPKSGAADV
+906 TYTVTPKSSATDV

-953 DYNAEK
+953 DYKATK

-972 GVYKHIANLN
+972 GVYKQIATLN
-982 QTTGEITLIN
+982 QTTGEISLIN
-992 NDFCQKVLNAVG
+992 NEFCQKVLNAVG

-1017 AWLDIVV
+1017 AWVAIVA
-1024 PTKCWIAKKT
+1024 PTKCGLAEKVA
-1034 SEGLNLASWQRPINL
+1034 EGVNLASWQRPINL

-1115 HYGTEHKL
+1115 HYGTEKKL
-1123 SEVTTQAE
+1123 SEVTTEAE

-1137 MAQKTTYTFNLR
+1137 MNLKETYKFDLR

-1208 GTFKTMVK
+1208 GTFTTYVK

>member
-19 TTTLQSCKDYDD
+19 TTSLQSCKDYDD

-82 ANGKDGENGTP
+82 ANGKDGEAGTP
-93 GTAWTISEDG
+93 GTAWTIG
-103 YWVKDGVKQSYKA
+103 
-116 VGQDGVTPTIGE
+116 T
-128 NGNWFI
+128 
-134 GSKDT
+134 
-139 GVKAKG
+139 
-145 ENGQNGKTPTVE
+145 
-157 IKDGYWYIN
+157 DGYWYKN
-166 GENTKVKATGENGS
+166 GEKTEFYALGTKGDKGDKGDQGEKGDKGDQGEKGDKGDKGDAGSNGNDGTS
-180 STTTTSYEY
+180 TTTSYEY

-195 TGCFDIWKDGEFVKA
+195 SGCFDIWKDGEFVKS
-210 TTISFRNKAQNG
+210 TTISFRNEAQNG

-236 VKGVASETVV
+236 VEGVASKTVV
-246 ISLSGNL
+246 ISLSGYL

-275 TGTYKT
+275 TGTYKKVET
-281 LENGLTGKSRPTLKN
+281 GLTGKTRETLTN
-296 DKNEAKSITG
+296 DLDNPKSITG
-306 LADYL
+306 LEDYL

-316 NEATDEK
+316 NDPTSETA
-323 EEVFNYGPAWGVQ
+323 EEFNYGPAWGVQ

-349 DIKGYNVLEPEII
+349 DIKGYNVLAPEII
-362 NYHTRAAAN
+362 NYHTRAEAN

-401 AHPELLNATPTT
+401 AHPELLNETPTT

-424 TIALQSATKDNSGN
+424 TIALQSATTDNSGN

-457 ALVWGKKPMYA
+457 ALVWRQKPMYA
-468 RIAPDLNQTSA
+468 RIAPDLNKTSA
-479 ANRLGDELGL
+479 ANRDGDELGL
-489 ETACKQKRVHVWDSP
+489 ETACAEKRVHVWDSP

-522 KEGINIS
+522 KEGIKIS

-541 KEAGYPYEQETW
+541 KKAGYPYEQDTW

-653 TKIEKFSTK
+653 TKIEEFPTATAK
-662 DANFDLCNDID
+662 FDLCNDID

-784 VRYKAIEG
+784 VRYKAIAG

-804 SYNLTRDVVDTYTF
+804 SYDLTRDVVGSVTF
-818 GNKNRNYWFKLDGTP
+818 ATKNKNYWFKLDGTP
-833 MVTGADAKAFVLDV
+833 NVTGADAKAFVLDV

-862 IRSTLVENYEIG
+862 IRSTLVENIETG
-874 KTIVENRE
+874 FTNG
-882 VNVKDFH
+882 H
-889 KYYFVPKATSVV
+889 KYYFAPKATSVV

-966 LYAECG
+966 LYAECD
-972 GVYKHIANLN
+972 GVYKQIATLN
-982 QTTGEITLIN
+982 QTTGEISLIN

-1017 AWLDIVV
+1017 AWVAIVA
-1024 PTKCWIAKKT
+1024 PTKCGLAEKVA
-1034 SEGLNLASWQRPINL
+1034 EGVNLASWQRPINL

-1115 HYGTEHKL
+1115 HYGTEKKL
-1123 SEVTTQAE
+1123 SEVTTEAE

-1137 MAQKTTYTFNLR
+1137 MNLKETYKFDLR

-1208 GTFKTMVK
+1208 GTFTTYVK

>member
-19 TTTLQSCKDYDD
+19 TTSLQSCKDYDD

-82 ANGKDGENGTP
+82 ANGKDGEAGTP
-93 GTAWTISEDG
+93 GTAWTIG
-103 YWVKDGVKQSYKA
+103 A
-116 VGQDGVTPTIGE
+116 
-128 NGNWFI
+128 
-134 GSKDT
+134 
-139 GVKAKG
+139 
-145 ENGQNGKTPTVE
+145 
-157 IKDGYWYIN
+157 DGYWYKDGAKTDYYALGTKGDN
-166 GENTKVKATGENGS
+166 GTS
-180 STTTTSYEY
+180 TTTSYEY

-195 TGCFDIWKDGEFVKA
+195 TGCFDIWKDGEFVKS
-210 TTISFRNKAQNG
+210 TTISFRNNAQNG

-275 TGTYKT
+275 TGTYKKVET
-281 LENGLTGKSRPTLKN
+281 GLTGKTRKTLTN
-296 DKNEAKSITG
+296 DLNKPKTITG
-306 LADYL
+306 LEDYL

-316 NEATDEK
+316 NDPTSETA
-323 EEVFNYGPAWGVQ
+323 EVFNYGPAWGVQ

-349 DIKGYNVLEPEII
+349 DIKGYNVLAPEII
-362 NYHTRAAAN
+362 NYHTRAEAN

-401 AHPELLNATPTT
+401 AHPELLNETPTT

-424 TIALQSATKDNSGN
+424 TIALQSATTDNSGN

-457 ALVWGKKPMYA
+457 ALVWRQKPMYA
-468 RIAPDLNQTSA
+468 RIAPDLNKTSA
-479 ANRLGDELGL
+479 ANRDGDELGL
-489 ETACKQKRVHVWDSP
+489 ETACAEKRVHVWDSP

-522 KEGINIS
+522 KEGIKIS

-541 KEAGYPYEQETW
+541 KKAGYPYEQDTW

-653 TKIEKFSTK
+653 TKIEEFPTATAK
-662 DANFDLCNDID
+662 FDLCNDID

-719 NNVYELKTFVLDANN
+719 NNVYALKTFVLDANN
-734 KATESPLGL
+734 NATESPLGL

-804 SYNLTRDVVDTYTF
+804 SYDLTRDVVGSVTF
-818 GNKNRNYWFKLDGTP
+818 ATKNKNYWFKLDGTP
-833 MVTGADAKAFVLDV
+833 NVTGADAKAFVLDV
-847 KEPTDGGDIVTINRG
+847 KEPTDGGDIVSINRG
-862 IRSTLVENYEIG
+862 IRSTLVENIETG
-874 KTIVENRE
+874 FTNG
-882 VNVKDFH
+882 H
-889 KYYFVPKATSVV
+889 KYYFAPKATSVV

-966 LYAECG
+966 LYAECD
-972 GVYKHIANLN
+972 GVYKQIATLN
-982 QTTGEITLIN
+982 QTTGEISLIN

-1017 AWLDIVV
+1017 AWLAIVA
-1024 PTKCWIAKKT
+1024 PTKCGLAEKVA
-1034 SEGLNLASWQRPINL
+1034 EGVNLASWQRPINL

-1101 ITVDVTPSKVLTNM
+1101 ITVDVTPSNVLTNM

-1123 SEVTTQAE
+1123 SEVTTLAE

-1137 MAQKTTYTFNLR
+1137 MDKKTTYTFNLR
-1149 QPNTAYGATNG
+1149 KANYLYGATNG

-1176 NPEKFGAIYYK
+1176 NKEKFGAIYYK

>member
-19 TTTLQSCKDYDD
+19 TTSLQSCKDYDD

-82 ANGKDGENGTP
+82 ANGKDGEAGTP
-93 GTAWTISEDG
+93 GTAWTIG
-103 YWVKDGVKQSYKA
+103 A
-116 VGQDGVTPTIGE
+116 
-128 NGNWFI
+128 
-134 GSKDT
+134 
-139 GVKAKG
+139 
-145 ENGQNGKTPTVE
+145 
-157 IKDGYWYIN
+157 DGYWYKDGAKTDYYALGTKGDKGDKGDN
-166 GENTKVKATGENGS
+166 GTS
-180 STTTTSYEY
+180 TTTSYEY

-195 TGCFDIWKDGEFVKA
+195 TGCFDIWKDGEFVKS
-210 TTISFRNKAQNG
+210 TTISFRNNAQNG

-236 VKGVASETVV
+236 VEGVASKTVV

-275 TGTYKT
+275 TGTYKKVET
-281 LENGLTGKSRPTLKN
+281 GLTGKTRKTLTN
-296 DKNEAKSITG
+296 DLDNPKSITG
-306 LADYL
+306 LEDYL

-316 NEATDEK
+316 NDPTSETA
-323 EEVFNYGPAWGVQ
+323 EVFNYGPAWGVQ

-371 KLGVTSPEKND
+371 ELGVTSPEKND

-401 AHPELLNATPTT
+401 AHPELLNETPTT

-457 ALVWGKKPMYA
+457 ALVWGKEPMYA

-479 ANRLGDELGL
+479 ANRDGDELGL
-489 ETACKQKRVHVWDSP
+489 ETACAKNRVHVWDSP

-522 KEGINIS
+522 KEGIKIS

-541 KEAGYPYEQETW
+541 KKAGYPYEQDTW

-653 TKIEKFSTK
+653 TKIEKFPTAA
-662 DANFDLCNDID
+662 ANFDLCNDID

-804 SYNLTRDVVDTYTF
+804 SYDLTRDVVGSVTF
-818 GNKNRNYWFKLDGTP
+818 ATKNKNYWFKLDGTP
-833 MVTGADAKAFVLDV
+833 NVTGADAKAFVLDV

-862 IRSTLVENYEIG
+862 IRSTLVENIETG
-874 KTIVENRE
+874 FTNG
-882 VNVKDFH
+882 H
-889 KYYFVPKATSVV
+889 KYYFAPKATSVV

-906 TYTVTPKSGAADV
+906 TYTVTPKSSATDV

-953 DYNAEK
+953 DYNATK

-972 GVYKHIANLN
+972 GVYKQIATLN
-982 QTTGEITLIN
+982 QTTGEISLIN
-992 NDFCQKVLNAVG
+992 NEFCQKVLNAVG

-1017 AWLDIVV
+1017 AWVAIVA
-1024 PTKCWIAKKT
+1024 PTKCGLAEKVA
-1034 SEGLNLASWQRPINL
+1034 EGVNLASWQRPINL

-1115 HYGTEHKL
+1115 HYGTEKKL
-1123 SEVTTQAE
+1123 SEVTTEAE

-1137 MAQKTTYTFNLR
+1137 MNLKETYKFDLR

-1208 GTFKTMVK
+1208 GTFTTYVK

>member
-82 ANGKDGENGTP
+82 ANGKDGEAGTP
-93 GTAWTISEDG
+93 GTAWTIG
-103 YWVKDGVKQSYKA
+103 A
-116 VGQDGVTPTIGE
+116 
-128 NGNWFI
+128 
-134 GSKDT
+134 
-139 GVKAKG
+139 
-145 ENGQNGKTPTVE
+145 
-157 IKDGYWYIN
+157 DGYWYKDGAKTDYYALGTKGDKGDKGDN
-166 GENTKVKATGENGS
+166 GTS
-180 STTTTSYEY
+180 TTTSYEY

-195 TGCFDIWKDGEFVKA
+195 TGCFDIWKDGEFVKS
-210 TTISFRNKAQNG
+210 TTISFRNNAQNG

-275 TGTYKT
+275 TGTYKKVET
-281 LENGLTGKSRPTLKN
+281 GLTGKTRKTLTN
-296 DKNEAKSITG
+296 DLNKPKTITG
-306 LADYL
+306 LEDYL

-316 NEATDEK
+316 NDPTSETA
-323 EEVFNYGPAWGVQ
+323 EVFNYGPAWGVQ

-371 KLGVTSPEKND
+371 ELGVTSPEKND

-401 AHPELLNATPTT
+401 AHPELLNETPTT

-479 ANRLGDELGL
+479 ANRVGDELGL
-489 ETACKQKRVHVWDSP
+489 ETACKQDRVHVWDSP

-522 KEGINIS
+522 KEGIKIS

-541 KEAGYPYEQETW
+541 KKAGYPYEQDTW

-583 FAKWVDKKNGQ
+583 FAKWVDQKNGQ

-653 TKIEKFSTK
+653 TKIEEFPTATAK
-662 DANFDLCNDID
+662 FDLCNDID

-719 NNVYELKTFVLDANN
+719 NNVYALKTFVLDANN

-804 SYNLTRDVVDTYTF
+804 SYDLTRDVVGSVTF
-818 GNKNRNYWFKLDGTP
+818 ATKNKNYWFKLDGTP
-833 MVTGADAKAFVLDV
+833 NVTGADAKAFVLDV
-847 KEPTDGGDIVTINRG
+847 KEPTDGGDIVSINRG
-862 IRSTLVENYEIG
+862 IRSTLVENIETG
-874 KTIVENRE
+874 FTNG
-882 VNVKDFH
+882 H
-889 KYYFVPKATSVV
+889 KYYFAPKATSVV

-906 TYTVTPKSGAADV
+906 TYTVTPKSSATDV

-953 DYNAEK
+953 DYNATK

-972 GVYKHIANLN
+972 GVYKQIATLN
-982 QTTGEITLIN
+982 QTTGEISLIN

-1017 AWLDIVV
+1017 AWVAIVA
-1024 PTKCWIAKKT
+1024 PTKCGLAEKVA
-1034 SEGLNLASWQRPINL
+1034 EGVNLASWQRPINL

-1115 HYGTEHKL
+1115 HYGTEKKL
-1123 SEVTTQAE
+1123 SEVTTEAE

-1137 MAQKTTYTFNLR
+1137 MNLKETYKFDLR

-1208 GTFKTMVK
+1208 GTFTTYVK

>member
-19 TTTLQSCKDYDD
+19 TTSLQSCKDYDD

-66 DNGVTVTLSDG
+66 DNGVIVTLSDG

-82 ANGKDGENGTP
+82 ANGKDGEAGTP
-93 GTAWTISEDG
+93 GTAWTIG
-103 YWVKDGVKQSYKA
+103 
-116 VGQDGVTPTIGE
+116 T
-128 NGNWFI
+128 
-134 GSKDT
+134 
-139 GVKAKG
+139 
-145 ENGQNGKTPTVE
+145 
-157 IKDGYWYIN
+157 DGYWYKDGEKTNYYALGTKGDKGDKGDQGEKGDKGDQGEKGDKGDKGDAGSN
-166 GENTKVKATGENGS
+166 GNDGTS
-180 STTTTSYEY
+180 TTTSYEY

-195 TGCFDIWKDGEFVKA
+195 SGCFDIWKDGEFVKS
-210 TTISFRNKAQNG
+210 TTISFRNEAQNG

-236 VKGVASETVV
+236 VEGVASKTVV

-275 TGTYKT
+275 TGTYKKVET
-281 LENGLTGKSRPTLKN
+281 GLTGKTRKTLTN
-296 DKNEAKSITG
+296 DLDNPKSITG
-306 LADYL
+306 LEDYL

-316 NEATDEK
+316 NDPTSETA
-323 EEVFNYGPAWGVQ
+323 EVFNYGPAWGVQ
-336 YHMNPSNANTKFA
+336 YHMNPSNANTKFP
-349 DIKGYNVLEPEII
+349 DIKGYNELAPEI
-362 NYHTRAAAN
+362 NKNHTRTEAN

-401 AHPELLNATPTT
+401 AHPELLNETPTT

-479 ANRLGDELGL
+479 ANRDGDELGL
-489 ETACKQKRVHVWDSP
+489 ETACAKNRVHVWDSP

-522 KEGINIS
+522 KEGIKIS

-541 KEAGYPYEQETW
+541 KKAGYPYEQDTW

-653 TKIEKFSTK
+653 TKIEEFPTATAK
-662 DANFDLCNDID
+662 FDLCNDID

-759 WRLAA
+759 WDLAA
-764 DEVEALT
+764 AEVEALT

-792 SGAKYQYIYIKL
+792 SNAKYKYIYIKL
-804 SYNLTRDVVDTYTF
+804 SYDLTRDVVGSVTF
-818 GNKNRNYWFKLDGTP
+818 ATKNKNYWFKLDGTP
-833 MVTGADAKAFVLDV
+833 NVTGADAKAFVLDV

-862 IRSTLVENYEIG
+862 IRSTLVENIETG
-874 KTIVENRE
+874 FTNG
-882 VNVKDFH
+882 H
-889 KYYFVPKATSVV
+889 KYYFAPKATSVV

-906 TYTVTPKSGAADV
+906 TYTVTPKSSATDV

-982 QTTGEITLIN
+982 QTTGEISLIN

-1017 AWLDIVV
+1017 AWVAIVA
-1024 PTKCWIAKKT
+1024 PTKCGLAEKVA
-1034 SEGLNLASWQRPINL
+1034 EGLNLASWQRPINL

-1074 MFDWRGEAN
+1074 MFDWRGETA

-1088 KNTWFWAYYNVKA
+1088 ENTWFWAYYNVKA
-1101 ITVDVTPSKVLTNM
+1101 ITVDVTPSNVLTNM

-1137 MAQKTTYTFNLR
+1137 MDKKTTYTFNLR
-1149 QPNTAYGATNG
+1149 KANDLYGATNG

>member
-19 TTTLQSCKDYDD
+19 TTSLQSCKDYDD

-82 ANGKDGENGTP
+82 ANGKDGEAGTP
-93 GTAWTISEDG
+93 GTAWTIG
-103 YWVKDGVKQSYKA
+103 A
-116 VGQDGVTPTIGE
+116 
-128 NGNWFI
+128 
-134 GSKDT
+134 
-139 GVKAKG
+139 
-145 ENGQNGKTPTVE
+145 
-157 IKDGYWYIN
+157 DGYWYKDGAKTDYYALGTKGDN
-166 GENTKVKATGENGS
+166 GTS
-180 STTTTSYEY
+180 TTTSYEY

-195 TGCFDIWKDGEFVKA
+195 TGCFDIWKDGEFVKS
-210 TTISFRNKAQNG
+210 TTISFRNNAQNG

-275 TGTYKT
+275 TGTYKKVET
-281 LENGLTGKSRPTLKN
+281 GLTGKTRETLKN
-296 DKNEAKSITG
+296 DLGNPKTITG
-306 LADYL
+306 LEDYL
-311 PNKLP
+311 PNTLP
-316 NEATDEK
+316 NDPTSETA
-323 EEVFNYGPAWGVQ
+323 EVFNYGPAWGVQ

-371 KLGVTSPEKND
+371 ELGVTSPEKND

-401 AHPELLNATPTT
+401 AHPELLNETPTT

-424 TIALQSATKDNSGN
+424 TIALQSATTDNSGN

-457 ALVWGKKPMYA
+457 ALVWGQKPMYA
-468 RIAPDLNQTSA
+468 RIAPDLNKTSA
-479 ANRLGDELGL
+479 ANRDGDELGL
-489 ETACKQKRVHVWDSP
+489 ETACAKKRVHVWDSP

-522 KEGINIS
+522 KEGIKIS

-541 KEAGYPYEQETW
+541 KKAGYPYEQDTW

-653 TKIEKFSTK
+653 TKIEEFPTATAK
-662 DANFDLCNDID
+662 FDLCNDID

-719 NNVYELKTFVLDANN
+719 NNVYALKTFVLDANN
-734 KATESPLGL
+734 NATESPLGL

-804 SYNLTRDVVDTYTF
+804 SYDLTRDVVGSVTF
-818 GNKNRNYWFKLDGTP
+818 ATKNKNYWFKLDGTP
-833 MVTGADAKAFVLDV
+833 NVTGADAKAFVLDV
-847 KEPTDGGDIVTINRG
+847 KEPTDGGDIVSINRG
-862 IRSTLVENYEIG
+862 IRSTLVENIETG
-874 KTIVENRE
+874 FTNG
-882 VNVKDFH
+882 H
-889 KYYFVPKATSVV
+889 KYYFAPKATSVV

-966 LYAECG
+966 LYAECD
-972 GVYKHIANLN
+972 GVYKQIATLN
-982 QTTGEITLIN
+982 QTTGEISLIN

-1017 AWLDIVV
+1017 AWVAIVA
-1024 PTKCWIAKKT
+1024 PTKCGLAEKVA
-1034 SEGLNLASWQRPINL
+1034 EGLNLASWQRPINL

-1101 ITVDVTPSKVLTNM
+1101 ITVDVTPSNVLTNM

>member
-19 TTTLQSCKDYDD
+19 TTSLQSCKDYDD

-82 ANGKDGENGTP
+82 ANGKDGTP
-93 GTAWTISEDG
+93 GTAWTIG
-103 YWVKDGVKQSYKA
+103 
-116 VGQDGVTPTIGE
+116 T
-128 NGNWFI
+128 
-134 GSKDT
+134 
-139 GVKAKG
+139 
-145 ENGQNGKTPTVE
+145 
-157 IKDGYWYIN
+157 DGYWYKN
-166 GENTKVKATGENGS
+166 GEKTEFYALGTKGDKGDKGDQGEKGDKGDKGDAGSNGNDGTS
-180 STTTTSYEY
+180 TTTSYEY

-195 TGCFDIWKDGEFVKA
+195 SGCFDIWKDGEFVKS
-210 TTISFRNKAQNG
+210 TTISFRNEAQNG

-236 VKGVASETVV
+236 VEGVASKTVV
-246 ISLSGNL
+246 ISLSGYL

-275 TGTYKT
+275 TGTYKKVET
-281 LENGLTGKSRPTLKN
+281 GLTGKTRETLKN
-296 DKNEAKSITG
+296 DLKKPKTITG
-306 LADYL
+306 LEDYL

-316 NEATDEK
+316 NDPTSETA
-323 EEVFNYGPAWGVQ
+323 EVFNYGPAWGVQ

-349 DIKGYNVLEPEII
+349 DIKGYNVLAPEII
-362 NYHTRAAAN
+362 NYHTRAEAN

-401 AHPELLNATPTT
+401 AHPELLNETPTT

-424 TIALQSATKDNSGN
+424 TIALQSATTDNSGN

-457 ALVWGKKPMYA
+457 ALVWRQKPMYA

-479 ANRLGDELGL
+479 ANRDGDELGL
-489 ETACKQKRVHVWDSP
+489 ETACKQDRVHVWDSP

-522 KEGINIS
+522 KEGIKIS

-541 KEAGYPYEQETW
+541 KKAGYPYEQKTW

-653 TKIEKFSTK
+653 TKIEKFPTAA
-662 DANFDLCNDID
+662 ANFDLCNDID

-709 NSPIETTASG
+709 NDPIETTASG
-719 NNVYELKTFVLDANN
+719 NNVYALKTFVLDANN
-734 KATESPLGL
+734 NATESPLGL

-759 WRLAA
+759 WDLAA
-764 DEVEALT
+764 AEVEALT

-792 SGAKYQYIYIKL
+792 SNAKYKYIYIKL
-804 SYNLTRDVVDTYTF
+804 SYDVTRDVVGSVTF
-818 GNKNRNYWFKLDGTP
+818 ATKNKNYWFKLDGTP
-833 MVTGADAKAFVLDV
+833 NVTGADAKAFVLDV
-847 KEPTDGGDIVTINRG
+847 KEPTDGGDIVSINRG
-862 IRSTLVENYEIG
+862 IRSTLVENIETG
-874 KTIVENRE
+874 FTNG
-882 VNVKDFH
+882 H
-889 KYYFVPKATSVV
+889 KYYFAPKATSVV

-966 LYAECG
+966 LYAECD
-972 GVYKHIANLN
+972 GVYKQIATLN
-982 QTTGEITLIN
+982 QTTGEISLIN

-1017 AWLDIVV
+1017 AWVAIVA
-1024 PTKCWIAKKT
+1024 PTKCGLAEKVA
-1034 SEGLNLASWQRPINL
+1034 EGLNLASWQRPINL

-1101 ITVDVTPSKVLTNM
+1101 ITVDVTPSNVLTNM

-1137 MAQKTTYTFNLR
+1137 MDKKTTYTFNLR
-1149 QPNTAYGATNG
+1149 KANYLYGATNG

-1176 NPEKFGAIYYK
+1176 HKEKFGAIYYK

>member
-19 TTTLQSCKDYDD
+19 TTSLQSCKDYDD

-66 DNGVTVTLSDG
+66 DNGVIVTLSDG

-82 ANGKDGENGTP
+82 ANGKDGTP
-93 GTAWTISEDG
+93 GTAWTIG
-103 YWVKDGVKQSYKA
+103 
-116 VGQDGVTPTIGE
+116 T
-128 NGNWFI
+128 
-134 GSKDT
+134 
-139 GVKAKG
+139 
-145 ENGQNGKTPTVE
+145 
-157 IKDGYWYIN
+157 DGYWYKN
-166 GENTKVKATGENGS
+166 GEKTEFYALGTKGDKGDKGDQGEKGDKGDQGEKGDKGDKGDAGSNGNDGTS
-180 STTTTSYEY
+180 TTTSYEY

-195 TGCFDIWKDGEFVKA
+195 SGCFDIWKDGEFVKS
-210 TTISFRNKAQNG
+210 TTISFRNEAQNG

-236 VKGVASETVV
+236 VEGVASKTVV
-246 ISLSGNL
+246 ISLSGYL

-275 TGTYKT
+275 TGTYKKVET
-281 LENGLTGKSRPTLKN
+281 GLTGKTRETLKN
-296 DKNEAKSITG
+296 DLKKPKTITG
-306 LADYL
+306 LEDYL

-316 NEATDEK
+316 NDPTSETA
-323 EEVFNYGPAWGVQ
+323 EVFNYGPAWGVQ

-349 DIKGYNVLEPEII
+349 DIKGYNVLAPEII
-362 NYHTRAAAN
+362 NYHTRAEAN

-401 AHPELLNATPTT
+401 AHPELLNETPTT

-424 TIALQSATKDNSGN
+424 TIALQSATTDNSGN

-457 ALVWGKKPMYA
+457 ALVWRQKPMYA

-479 ANRLGDELGL
+479 ANRDGDELGL
-489 ETACKQKRVHVWDSP
+489 ETACKQDRVHVWDSP

-522 KEGINIS
+522 KEGIKIS

-541 KEAGYPYEQETW
+541 KKAGYPYEQKTW

-653 TKIEKFSTK
+653 TKIEKFPTAA
-662 DANFDLCNDID
+662 ANFDLCNDID

-709 NSPIETTASG
+709 NDPIETTASG
-719 NNVYELKTFVLDANN
+719 NNVYALKTFVLDANN
-734 KATESPLGL
+734 NATESPLGL

-759 WRLAA
+759 WDLAA
-764 DEVEALT
+764 AEVEALT

-792 SGAKYQYIYIKL
+792 SNAKYKYIYIKL
-804 SYNLTRDVVDTYTF
+804 SYDVTRDVVGSVTF
-818 GNKNRNYWFKLDGTP
+818 ATKNKNYWFKLDGTP
-833 MVTGADAKAFVLDV
+833 NVTGADAKAFVLDV
-847 KEPTDGGDIVTINRG
+847 KEPTDGGDIVSINRG
-862 IRSTLVENYEIG
+862 IRSTLVENIETG
-874 KTIVENRE
+874 FTNG
-882 VNVKDFH
+882 H
-889 KYYFVPKATSVV
+889 KYYFAPKATSVV

-966 LYAECG
+966 LYAECD
-972 GVYKHIANLN
+972 GVYKQIATLN
-982 QTTGEITLIN
+982 QTTGEISLIN

-1017 AWLDIVV
+1017 AWVAIVA
-1024 PTKCWIAKKT
+1024 PTKCGLAEKVA
-1034 SEGLNLASWQRPINL
+1034 EGLNLASWQRPINL

-1101 ITVDVTPSKVLTNM
+1101 ITVDVTPSNVLTNM

-1137 MAQKTTYTFNLR
+1137 MDKKTTYTFNLR
-1149 QPNTAYGATNG
+1149 KANYLYGATNG

-1176 NPEKFGAIYYK
+1176 HKEKFGAIYYK

>member
-1 MKRQFFSA
+1 
-9 LLMGAMVVGA
+9 MGAMVVGA
-19 TTTLQSCKDYDD
+19 TTSLQSCKDYDD

-53 IKNGSVITNVAEA
+53 IKNGSVITNVAET
-66 DNGVTVTLSDG
+66 DNGVIVTLSDG

-82 ANGKDGENGTP
+82 ANGKDGEAGTP
-93 GTAWTISEDG
+93 GTAWTIG
-103 YWVKDGVKQSYKA
+103 
-116 VGQDGVTPTIGE
+116 T
-128 NGNWFI
+128 
-134 GSKDT
+134 
-139 GVKAKG
+139 
-145 ENGQNGKTPTVE
+145 
-157 IKDGYWYIN
+157 DGYWYKDGEKTNYYALGTKGDKGDKGDQGEKGDKGDKGDAGSN
-166 GENTKVKATGENGS
+166 GNDGTS
-180 STTTTSYEY
+180 TTTSYEY

-195 TGCFDIWKDGEFVKA
+195 SGCFDIWKDGEFVKS
-210 TTISFRNKAQNG
+210 TTISFRNEAQNG

-236 VKGVASETVV
+236 VEGVANKTVV
-246 ISLSGNL
+246 ISLSGYL

-275 TGTYKT
+275 TGTYKKVET
-281 LENGLTGKSRPTLKN
+281 GLTGKTRETLKN
-296 DKNEAKSITG
+296 DLKKPKTITG
-306 LADYL
+306 LEDYL
-311 PNKLP
+311 PNTLP
-316 NEATDEK
+316 NDPTSETA
-323 EEVFNYGPAWGVQ
+323 EVFNYGPAWGVQ

-349 DIKGYNVLEPEII
+349 DIKGYNVLAPEII

-371 KLGVTSPEKND
+371 ELGVTSPEKND

-401 AHPELLNATPTT
+401 AHPELLNETPTT

-424 TIALQSATKDNSGN
+424 TIALQSATTDNSGN

-457 ALVWGKKPMYA
+457 ALVWGKEPMYA

-479 ANRLGDELGL
+479 ANRVGDELGL
-489 ETACKQKRVHVWDSP
+489 ETACAKKRVHVWDSP

-522 KEGINIS
+522 KEGIKIS

-541 KEAGYPYEQETW
+541 KKAGYPYEQDTW

-653 TKIEKFSTK
+653 TKIEKFPTAA
-662 DANFDLCNDID
+662 ANFDLCNDID

-709 NSPIETTASG
+709 NDPIETTASG
-719 NNVYELKTFVLDANN
+719 NNVYALKTFVLDANN
-734 KATESPLGL
+734 NATERPLGL

-792 SGAKYQYIYIKL
+792 SNAKYKYIYIKL
-804 SYNLTRDVVDTYTF
+804 SYDLTRDVVDTYTF

-833 MVTGADAKAFVLDV
+833 MVTGADAKACVLDV

-1049 KATEEQQMVDAN
+1049 KATEEQQMVDAH

-1101 ITVDVTPSKVLTNM
+1101 ITVDVTPSNVLTNM

-1137 MAQKTTYTFNLR
+1137 MDKKTTYTFNLR
-1149 QPNTAYGATNG
+1149 KANYLYEATNG

-1176 NPEKFGAIYYK
+1176 NKEKFGAIYYK

>member
-19 TTTLQSCKDYDD
+19 TTSLQSCKDYDD

-66 DNGVTVTLSDG
+66 DNGVIVTLSDG

-82 ANGKDGENGTP
+82 ANGKDGEAGTP
-93 GTAWTISEDG
+93 GTAWTIG
-103 YWVKDGVKQSYKA
+103 
-116 VGQDGVTPTIGE
+116 T
-128 NGNWFI
+128 
-134 GSKDT
+134 
-139 GVKAKG
+139 
-145 ENGQNGKTPTVE
+145 
-157 IKDGYWYIN
+157 DGYWY
-166 GENTKVKATGENGS
+166 ENGKKTDYYALGTKGDKGDKGDQGEKGDKGDQGEKGDKGDKGDAGS
-180 STTTTSYEY
+180 NGNDGTSTTTSYEY

-195 TGCFDIWKDGEFVKA
+195 SGCFDIWKDGEFVKS
-210 TTISFRNKAQNG
+210 TTISFRNEAQNG

-236 VKGVASETVV
+236 VEGVASKTVV

-275 TGTYKT
+275 TGTYKKVET
-281 LENGLTGKSRPTLKN
+281 GLTGKTRKTLTN
-296 DKNEAKSITG
+296 DLDKPKTITG
-306 LADYL
+306 LEDYL

-316 NEATDEK
+316 NDPTSETA
-323 EEVFNYGPAWGVQ
+323 EVFNYGPAWGVQ

-371 KLGVTSPEKND
+371 ELGVTSPEKND

-401 AHPELLNATPTT
+401 AHPELLNETPTT

-457 ALVWGKKPMYA
+457 ALVWGKEPMYA

-489 ETACKQKRVHVWDSP
+489 ETACAKKRVHVWDSP

-522 KEGINIS
+522 KEGIKIS

-541 KEAGYPYEQETW
+541 KKAGYPYEQDTW

-653 TKIEKFSTK
+653 TKIEKFPTAA
-662 DANFDLCNDID
+662 ANFDLCNDID

-709 NSPIETTASG
+709 NDPIETTASG
-719 NNVYELKTFVLDANN
+719 NNVYALKTFVLDANN
-734 KATESPLGL
+734 NATERPLGL

-759 WRLAA
+759 WDLAA

-792 SGAKYQYIYIKL
+792 SNAKYKYIYIKL
-804 SYNLTRDVVDTYTF
+804 SYDLTRDVVGSVTF
-818 GNKNRNYWFKLDGTP
+818 ATKNKNYWFKLDGTP
-833 MVTGADAKAFVLDV
+833 NVTGADAKAFVLDV
-847 KEPTDGGDIVTINRG
+847 KEPTDGGDIVSINRG
-862 IRSTLVENYEIG
+862 IRSTLVENIETG
-874 KTIVENRE
+874 FTNG
-882 VNVKDFH
+882 H
-889 KYYFVPKATSVV
+889 KYYFAPKATSVV
-901 AQDGK
+901 AQDDK
-906 TYTVTPKSGAADV
+906 TYTVTPKSGATDV

-953 DYNAEK
+953 DYNATK

-966 LYAECG
+966 LYAECD
-972 GVYKHIANLN
+972 GVYKQIATLN
-982 QTTGEITLIN
+982 QTTGEISLIN

-1017 AWLDIVV
+1017 AWVAIVA
-1024 PTKCWIAKKT
+1024 PTKCGLAEKVA
-1034 SEGLNLASWQRPINL
+1034 EGLNLASWQRPINL

-1101 ITVDVTPSKVLTNM
+1101 ITVDVTPSNVLTNM

-1149 QPNTAYGATNG
+1149 KANYLYGATNG

-1176 NPEKFGAIYYK
+1176 NKEKFGAIYYK

>member
-82 ANGKDGENGTP
+82 ANGKDGEAGTP
-93 GTAWTISEDG
+93 GTAWTIG
-103 YWVKDGVKQSYKA
+103 A
-116 VGQDGVTPTIGE
+116 
-128 NGNWFI
+128 
-134 GSKDT
+134 
-139 GVKAKG
+139 
-145 ENGQNGKTPTVE
+145 
-157 IKDGYWYIN
+157 DGYWYKDGAKTDYYALGTKGDKGDKGDN
-166 GENTKVKATGENGS
+166 GTS
-180 STTTTSYEY
+180 TTTSYEY

-195 TGCFDIWKDGEFVKA
+195 TGCFDIWKDGEFVKS
-210 TTISFRNKAQNG
+210 TTISFRNNAQNG

-275 TGTYKT
+275 TGTYKKVET
-281 LENGLTGKSRPTLKN
+281 GLTGKTRKTLKN
-296 DKNEAKSITG
+296 DLGNPKTITG
-306 LADYL
+306 LEDYL

-316 NEATDEK
+316 NDPTSETA
-323 EEVFNYGPAWGVQ
+323 EVFNYGPAWGVQ

-371 KLGVTSPEKND
+371 ELGVTSPEKND

-401 AHPELLNATPTT
+401 AHPELLNETPTT

-424 TIALQSATKDNSGN
+424 TIALQSATTDNSGN

-489 ETACKQKRVHVWDSP
+489 ETVCKQERVHVWDSP

-522 KEGINIS
+522 KEGIKIS

-541 KEAGYPYEQETW
+541 KKAGYPYEQDTW

-583 FAKWVDKKNGQ
+583 FAKWVDQKNGQ

-653 TKIEKFSTK
+653 TKIEEFPTATAK
-662 DANFDLCNDID
+662 FDLCNDID

-719 NNVYELKTFVLDANN
+719 NNVYALKTFVLDANN
-734 KATESPLGL
+734 NATESSLGL

-792 SGAKYQYIYIKL
+792 SNAKYKYIYIKL
-804 SYNLTRDVVDTYTF
+804 SYDLTRDVVGSVTF
-818 GNKNRNYWFKLDGTP
+818 ATKNKNYWFKLDGTP
-833 MVTGADAKAFVLDV
+833 NVTGADAKAFVLDV
-847 KEPTDGGDIVTINRG
+847 KEPTDGGDIVSINRG
-862 IRSTLVENYEIG
+862 IRSTLVENIETG
-874 KTIVENRE
+874 FTNG
-882 VNVKDFH
+882 H
-889 KYYFVPKATSVV
+889 KYYFAPKATSVV

-953 DYNAEK
+953 DYNATK

-972 GVYKHIANLN
+972 GVYKQIATLN
-982 QTTGEITLIN
+982 QTTGEISLIN

-1017 AWLDIVV
+1017 AWVAIVA
-1024 PTKCWIAKKT
+1024 PTKCGLAEKVA
-1034 SEGLNLASWQRPINL
+1034 EGVNLASWQRPINL

-1101 ITVDVTPSKVLTNM
+1101 ITVDVTPSNVLTNM

-1149 QPNTAYGATNG
+1149 QPNYWYGATNG

>member
-19 TTTLQSCKDYDD
+19 TTSLQSCKDYDD

-82 ANGKDGENGTP
+82 ANGKDGEAGTP
-93 GTAWTISEDG
+93 GTAWTIG
-103 YWVKDGVKQSYKA
+103 A
-116 VGQDGVTPTIGE
+116 
-128 NGNWFI
+128 
-134 GSKDT
+134 
-139 GVKAKG
+139 
-145 ENGQNGKTPTVE
+145 
-157 IKDGYWYIN
+157 DGYWYKDGAKTDYYALGTKGDKGDKGDN
-166 GENTKVKATGENGS
+166 GTS
-180 STTTTSYEY
+180 TTTSYEY

-195 TGCFDIWKDGEFVKA
+195 TGCFDIWKDGEFVKS
-210 TTISFRNKAQNG
+210 TTISFRNNAQNG

-275 TGTYKT
+275 TGTYKKVET
-281 LENGLTGKSRPTLKN
+281 GLTGKTRKTLTN
-296 DKNEAKSITG
+296 DLNKPKTITG
-306 LADYL
+306 LEDYL

-316 NEATDEK
+316 NDPTSETA
-323 EEVFNYGPAWGVQ
+323 EVFNYGPAWGVQ

-371 KLGVTSPEKND
+371 ELGVTSPEKND

-401 AHPELLNATPTT
+401 AHPELLNETPTT

-489 ETACKQKRVHVWDSP
+489 ETVCKQERVHVWDSP

-522 KEGINIS
+522 KEGIKIS

-541 KEAGYPYEQETW
+541 KKAGYPYEQDTW

-653 TKIEKFSTK
+653 TKIEKFPTAA
-662 DANFDLCNDID
+662 ANFDLCNDID

-719 NNVYELKTFVLDANN
+719 NNVYALKTFVLDANN

-804 SYNLTRDVVDTYTF
+804 SYDLTRDVVGSVTF
-818 GNKNRNYWFKLDGTP
+818 ATKNKNYWFKLDGTP
-833 MVTGADAKAFVLDV
+833 NVTGADAKAFVLDV

-862 IRSTLVENYEIG
+862 IRSTLVENIETG
-874 KTIVENRE
+874 FTNG
-882 VNVKDFH
+882 H
-889 KYYFVPKATSVV
+889 KYYFAPKATSVV

-906 TYTVTPKSGAADV
+906 TYTVTPKSSATDV

-953 DYNAEK
+953 DYNATK

-972 GVYKHIANLN
+972 GVYKQIATLN
-982 QTTGEITLIN
+982 QTTGEISLIN
-992 NDFCQKVLNAVG
+992 NEFCQKVLNAVG

-1017 AWLDIVV
+1017 AWVAIVA
-1024 PTKCWIAKKT
+1024 PTKCGLAEKVA
-1034 SEGLNLASWQRPINL
+1034 EGVNLASWQRPINL

-1115 HYGTEHKL
+1115 HYGTEKKL
-1123 SEVTTQAE
+1123 SEVTTEAE

-1137 MAQKTTYTFNLR
+1137 MNLKETYKFDLR

-1208 GTFKTMVK
+1208 GTFTTYVK

>member
-19 TTTLQSCKDYDD
+19 TTSLQSCKDYDD

-82 ANGKDGENGTP
+82 ANGKDGEAGTP
-93 GTAWTISEDG
+93 GTAWTIG
-103 YWVKDGVKQSYKA
+103 
-116 VGQDGVTPTIGE
+116 T
-128 NGNWFI
+128 
-134 GSKDT
+134 
-139 GVKAKG
+139 
-145 ENGQNGKTPTVE
+145 
-157 IKDGYWYIN
+157 DGYWYKN
-166 GENTKVKATGENGS
+166 GEKTEFYALGTKGDKGDKGDQGEKGDKGDKGDAGSNGNDGTS
-180 STTTTSYEY
+180 TTTSYEY

-195 TGCFDIWKDGEFVKA
+195 SGCFDIWKDGEFVKS
-210 TTISFRNKAQNG
+210 TTISFRNEAQNG

-236 VKGVASETVV
+236 VEGVASKTVV
-246 ISLSGNL
+246 ISLSGYL

-275 TGTYKT
+275 TGTYKKVET
-281 LENGLTGKSRPTLKN
+281 GLTGKTRETLTN
-296 DKNEAKSITG
+296 DLDNPKSITG
-306 LADYL
+306 LEDYL

-316 NEATDEK
+316 NDPTSETA
-323 EEVFNYGPAWGVQ
+323 EEFNYGPAWGVQ

-349 DIKGYNVLEPEII
+349 DIKGYNVLAPEII
-362 NYHTRAAAN
+362 NYHTRAEAN

-401 AHPELLNATPTT
+401 AHPELLNETPTT

-457 ALVWGKKPMYA
+457 ALVWRQKPMYA
-468 RIAPDLNQTSA
+468 RIAPDLNKTSA
-479 ANRLGDELGL
+479 ANRDGDELGL
-489 ETACKQKRVHVWDSP
+489 ETACAEKRVHVWDSP

-522 KEGINIS
+522 KEGIKIS

-541 KEAGYPYEQETW
+541 KKAGYPYEQDTW

-653 TKIEKFSTK
+653 TKIEEFPTK

-719 NNVYELKTFVLDANN
+719 NNVYALKTFVLDANN
-734 KATESPLGL
+734 NATESPLGL

-804 SYNLTRDVVDTYTF
+804 SYDLTRDVVGSVTF
-818 GNKNRNYWFKLDGTP
+818 ATKNKNYWFKLDGTP
-833 MVTGADAKAFVLDV
+833 NVTGADAKAFVLDV
-847 KEPTDGGDIVTINRG
+847 KEPTDGGDIVSINRG
-862 IRSTLVENYEIG
+862 IRSTLVENIETG
-874 KTIVENRE
+874 FTNG
-882 VNVKDFH
+882 H
-889 KYYFVPKATSVV
+889 KYYFAPKATSVV

-953 DYNAEK
+953 DYNATK

-972 GVYKHIANLN
+972 GVYKQIATLN
-982 QTTGEITLIN
+982 QTTGEISLIN
-992 NDFCQKVLNAVG
+992 NEFCQKVLNAVG

-1017 AWLDIVV
+1017 AWVAIVA
-1024 PTKCWIAKKT
+1024 PTKCGLAEKVA
-1034 SEGLNLASWQRPINL
+1034 EGVNLASWQRPINL

-1115 HYGTEHKL
+1115 HYGTEKKL
-1123 SEVTTQAE
+1123 SEVTTEAE

-1137 MAQKTTYTFNLR
+1137 MNLKETYKFDLR

-1208 GTFKTMVK
+1208 GTFTTYVK

>member
-19 TTTLQSCKDYDD
+19 TTSLQSCKDYDD

-82 ANGKDGENGTP
+82 ANGNDGTP
-93 GTAWTISEDG
+93 GTAWTIG
-103 YWVKDGVKQSYKA
+103 
-116 VGQDGVTPTIGE
+116 T
-128 NGNWFI
+128 
-134 GSKDT
+134 
-139 GVKAKG
+139 
-145 ENGQNGKTPTVE
+145 
-157 IKDGYWYIN
+157 DGYWYKN
-166 GENTKVKATGENGS
+166 GEKTEFYALGTKGDKGDKGDQGEKGDKGDKGDAGSNGNDGTS
-180 STTTTSYEY
+180 TTTSYEY

-195 TGCFDIWKDGEFVKA
+195 SGCFDIWKDGEFVKS
-210 TTISFRNKAQNG
+210 TTISFRNEAQNG

-236 VKGVASETVV
+236 VEGVASKTVV
-246 ISLSGNL
+246 ISLSGYL

-275 TGTYKT
+275 TGTYKKVET
-281 LENGLTGKSRPTLKN
+281 GLTGKTRETLTN
-296 DKNEAKSITG
+296 DLDNPKSITG
-306 LADYL
+306 LEDYL

-316 NEATDEK
+316 NDPTSETA
-323 EEVFNYGPAWGVQ
+323 EEFNYGPAWGVQ

-349 DIKGYNVLEPEII
+349 DIKGYNVLAPEII
-362 NYHTRAAAN
+362 NYHTRAEAN

-401 AHPELLNATPTT
+401 AHPELLNETPTT

-424 TIALQSATKDNSGN
+424 TIALQSATTDNSGN

-457 ALVWGKKPMYA
+457 ALVWRQKPMYA
-468 RIAPDLNQTSA
+468 RIAPDLNKTSA
-479 ANRLGDELGL
+479 ANRDGDELGL
-489 ETACKQKRVHVWDSP
+489 ETACAEKRVHVWDSP

-522 KEGINIS
+522 KEGIKIS

-541 KEAGYPYEQETW
+541 KKAGYPYEQDTW

-653 TKIEKFSTK
+653 TKIEEFPTK

-719 NNVYELKTFVLDANN
+719 NNVYALKTFVLDANN
-734 KATESPLGL
+734 NATESPLGL

-784 VRYKAIEG
+784 VRYKAIAG

-804 SYNLTRDVVDTYTF
+804 SYNLTRDVVGSVTF
-818 GNKNRNYWFKLDGTP
+818 ATKNKNYWFKLDGTP
-833 MVTGADAKAFVLDV
+833 NVTGADAKAFVLDV
-847 KEPTDGGDIVTINRG
+847 KEPTDGGDIVSINRG
-862 IRSTLVENYEIG
+862 IRSTLVENIETG
-874 KTIVENRE
+874 FTNG
-882 VNVKDFH
+882 H
-889 KYYFVPKATSVV
+889 KYYFAPKATSVV

-966 LYAECG
+966 LYAECD
-972 GVYKHIANLN
+972 GVYKQIATLN
-982 QTTGEITLIN
+982 QTTGEISLIN

-1017 AWLDIVV
+1017 AWLAIVA
-1024 PTKCWIAKKT
+1024 PTKCGLAEKVA
-1034 SEGLNLASWQRPINL
+1034 EGVNLASWQRPINL
-1049 KATEEQQMVDAN
+1049 KATEEQQMVDAH

-1074 MFDWRGEAN
+1074 MFDWRGETA

-1088 KNTWFWAYYNVKA
+1088 ENTWFWAYYNVKA
-1101 ITVDVTPSKVLTNM
+1101 ITVDVTPSNVLTNM

-1123 SEVTTQAE
+1123 SEVTTLAE

-1137 MAQKTTYTFNLR
+1137 MDKKTTYTFNLR
-1149 QPNTAYGATNG
+1149 KANYLYGATNG

-1176 NPEKFGAIYYK
+1176 NKEKFGAIYYK

>member
-82 ANGKDGENGTP
+82 ANGKDGEAGTP
-93 GTAWTISEDG
+93 GTAWTIG
-103 YWVKDGVKQSYKA
+103 A
-116 VGQDGVTPTIGE
+116 
-128 NGNWFI
+128 
-134 GSKDT
+134 
-139 GVKAKG
+139 
-145 ENGQNGKTPTVE
+145 
-157 IKDGYWYIN
+157 DGYWYKDGAKTDYYALGTKGDN
-166 GENTKVKATGENGS
+166 GTS
-180 STTTTSYEY
+180 TTTSYEY

-195 TGCFDIWKDGEFVKA
+195 SGCFDIWKDGEFVKS
-210 TTISFRNKAQNG
+210 TTISFRNNAQNG

-275 TGTYKT
+275 TGTYKKVET
-281 LENGLTGKSRPTLKN
+281 GLTGKTRKTLTN
-296 DKNEAKSITG
+296 DLNKPKTITG
-306 LADYL
+306 LEDYL

-316 NEATDEK
+316 NDPTSETA
-323 EEVFNYGPAWGVQ
+323 EVFNYGPAWGVQ

-349 DIKGYNVLEPEII
+349 DIKGYNVLAPEII
-362 NYHTRAAAN
+362 NYHTRAEAN

-401 AHPELLNATPTT
+401 AHPELLNETPTT

-457 ALVWGKKPMYA
+457 VLVWGKKPMYA

-479 ANRLGDELGL
+479 ANRDGDELGL
-489 ETACKQKRVHVWDSP
+489 ETACAKNRVHVWDSP

-522 KEGINIS
+522 KEGIKIS

-541 KEAGYPYEQETW
+541 KKAGYPYEQDTW

-653 TKIEKFSTK
+653 TKIEKFPTAA
-662 DANFDLCNDID
+662 ANFDLCNDID

-804 SYNLTRDVVDTYTF
+804 SYDLTRDVVGSVTF
-818 GNKNRNYWFKLDGTP
+818 ATKNKNYWFKLDGTP
-833 MVTGADAKAFVLDV
+833 NVTGADAKAFVLDV

-862 IRSTLVENYEIG
+862 IRSTLVENIETG
-874 KTIVENRE
+874 FTNG
-882 VNVKDFH
+882 H
-889 KYYFVPKATSVV
+889 KYYFAPKATSVV

-953 DYNAEK
+953 DYNATK

-966 LYAECG
+966 LYAECD
-972 GVYKHIANLN
+972 GVYKQIATLN
-982 QTTGEITLIN
+982 QTTGEISLIN

-1017 AWLDIVV
+1017 AWVAIVA
-1024 PTKCWIAKKT
+1024 PTKCGLAEKVA
-1034 SEGLNLASWQRPINL
+1034 EGVNLASWQRPINL

-1101 ITVDVTPSKVLTNM
+1101 ITVDVTPSNVLTNM

-1123 SEVTTQAE
+1123 SEVTTLAE

-1137 MAQKTTYTFNLR
+1137 MDKKTTYTFNLR
-1149 QPNTAYGATNG
+1149 KANYLYGATNG

>member
-19 TTTLQSCKDYDD
+19 TTSLQSCKDYDD

-82 ANGKDGENGTP
+82 ANGKDGEAGTP
-93 GTAWTISEDG
+93 GTAWTIG
-103 YWVKDGVKQSYKA
+103 A
-116 VGQDGVTPTIGE
+116 
-128 NGNWFI
+128 
-134 GSKDT
+134 
-139 GVKAKG
+139 
-145 ENGQNGKTPTVE
+145 
-157 IKDGYWYIN
+157 DGYWYKDGAKTDYYALGTKGDN
-166 GENTKVKATGENGS
+166 GTS
-180 STTTTSYEY
+180 TTTSYEY

-195 TGCFDIWKDGEFVKA
+195 SGCFDIWKDGEFVKS
-210 TTISFRNKAQNG
+210 TTISFRNEAQNG

-236 VKGVASETVV
+236 VEGVASKTVV

-275 TGTYKT
+275 TGTYKKVET
-281 LENGLTGKSRPTLKN
+281 GLTGKTRKTLTN
-296 DKNEAKSITG
+296 DLDNPKSITG
-306 LADYL
+306 LEDYL

-316 NEATDEK
+316 NDPTSETA
-323 EEVFNYGPAWGVQ
+323 EVFNYGPAWGVQ

-349 DIKGYNVLEPEII
+349 DIKGYNVLAPEII
-362 NYHTRAAAN
+362 NYHTRAEAN

-401 AHPELLNATPTT
+401 AHPELLNETPTT

-457 ALVWGKKPMYA
+457 ALVWRQKPMYA

-479 ANRLGDELGL
+479 ANRDGDELGL
-489 ETACKQKRVHVWDSP
+489 ETACAKNRVHVWDSP

-522 KEGINIS
+522 KEGIKIS

-541 KEAGYPYEQETW
+541 KKAGYPYEQDTW

-653 TKIEKFSTK
+653 TKIEEFPTK

-719 NNVYELKTFVLDANN
+719 NNVYALKTFVLDANN

-784 VRYKAIEG
+784 VRYKAIAG

-804 SYNLTRDVVDTYTF
+804 SYNLTRDVVGSVTF
-818 GNKNRNYWFKLDGTP
+818 ATKNKNYWFKLDGTP
-833 MVTGADAKAFVLDV
+833 NVTGADAKAFVLDV
-847 KEPTDGGDIVTINRG
+847 KEPTDGGDIVSINRG
-862 IRSTLVENYEIG
+862 IRSTLVENIETG
-874 KTIVENRE
+874 FTNG
-882 VNVKDFH
+882 H
-889 KYYFVPKATSVV
+889 KYYFAPKATSVV

-966 LYAECG
+966 LYAECD
-972 GVYKHIANLN
+972 GVYKQIATLN
-982 QTTGEITLIN
+982 QTTGEISLIN

-1017 AWLDIVV
+1017 AWVAIVA
-1024 PTKCWIAKKT
+1024 PTKCGLAEKVA
-1034 SEGLNLASWQRPINL
+1034 EGLNLASWQRPINL

-1101 ITVDVTPSKVLTNM
+1101 ITVDVTPSNVLTNM

-1137 MAQKTTYTFNLR
+1137 MDKKTTYTFNLR

>member
-19 TTTLQSCKDYDD
+19 TTSLQSCKDYDD

-82 ANGKDGENGTP
+82 ANGKDGEAGTP
-93 GTAWTISEDG
+93 GTAWTIG
-103 YWVKDGVKQSYKA
+103 
-116 VGQDGVTPTIGE
+116 T
-128 NGNWFI
+128 
-134 GSKDT
+134 
-139 GVKAKG
+139 
-145 ENGQNGKTPTVE
+145 
-157 IKDGYWYIN
+157 DGYWYKDGEKTNHYALGTKGDKGDKGDQGEKGDKGDQGEKGDKGDKGDAGSN
-166 GENTKVKATGENGS
+166 GNDGTS
-180 STTTTSYEY
+180 TTTSYEY

-195 TGCFDIWKDGEFVKA
+195 SGCFDIWKDGEFVKS
-210 TTISFRNKAQNG
+210 TTISFRNEAQNG

-236 VKGVASETVV
+236 VEGVASKTVV
-246 ISLSGNL
+246 ISLSGYL

-275 TGTYKT
+275 TGTYKKVET
-281 LENGLTGKSRPTLKN
+281 GLTGKTRKTLTN
-296 DKNEAKSITG
+296 DLDKPKTITG
-306 LADYL
+306 LEDYL

-316 NEATDEK
+316 NDPTSETA
-323 EEVFNYGPAWGVQ
+323 EVFNYGPAWGVQ

-371 KLGVTSPEKND
+371 ELGVTSPEKND

-401 AHPELLNATPTT
+401 AHPELLNETPTT

-457 ALVWGKKPMYA
+457 ALVWGKEPMYA

-479 ANRLGDELGL
+479 ANRVGDELGL
-489 ETACKQKRVHVWDSP
+489 ETACAKKRVHVWDSP

-522 KEGINIS
+522 KEGIKIS

-541 KEAGYPYEQETW
+541 KKAGYPYEQDTW

-653 TKIEKFSTK
+653 TKIEKFPTAA
-662 DANFDLCNDID
+662 ANFDLCNDID

-709 NSPIETTASG
+709 NDPIETTASG
-719 NNVYELKTFVLDANN
+719 NNVYALKTFVLDANN
-734 KATESPLGL
+734 NATERPLGL

-759 WRLAA
+759 WDLAA

-792 SGAKYQYIYIKL
+792 SNAKYKYIYIKL
-804 SYNLTRDVVDTYTF
+804 SYDLTRDVVGSVTF
-818 GNKNRNYWFKLDGTP
+818 ATKNKNYWFKLDGTP
-833 MVTGADAKAFVLDV
+833 NVTGADAKAFVLDV
-847 KEPTDGGDIVTINRG
+847 KEPTDGGDIVSINRG
-862 IRSTLVENYEIG
+862 IRSTLVENIETG
-874 KTIVENRE
+874 FTNG
-882 VNVKDFH
+882 H
-889 KYYFVPKATSVV
+889 KYYFAPKATSVV

-953 DYNAEK
+953 DYNATK

-966 LYAECG
+966 LYAECD
-972 GVYKHIANLN
+972 GVYKQIATLN
-982 QTTGEITLIN
+982 QTTGEISLIN

-1017 AWLDIVV
+1017 AWVAIVA
-1024 PTKCWIAKKT
+1024 PTKCGLAEKVA
-1034 SEGLNLASWQRPINL
+1034 EGLNLASWQRPINL

-1101 ITVDVTPSKVLTNM
+1101 ITVDVTPSNVLTNM

-1149 QPNTAYGATNG
+1149 QPNYWYGATNG

>member
-19 TTTLQSCKDYDD
+19 TTSLQSCKDYDD

-82 ANGKDGENGTP
+82 ANGKDGEAGTP
-93 GTAWTISEDG
+93 GTAWTIG
-103 YWVKDGVKQSYKA
+103 
-116 VGQDGVTPTIGE
+116 T
-128 NGNWFI
+128 
-134 GSKDT
+134 
-139 GVKAKG
+139 
-145 ENGQNGKTPTVE
+145 
-157 IKDGYWYIN
+157 DGYWYKN
-166 GENTKVKATGENGS
+166 GEKTEFYALGTKGDKGDKGDQGEKGDKGDKGDAGSNGNDGTS
-180 STTTTSYEY
+180 TTTSYEY

-195 TGCFDIWKDGEFVKA
+195 TGCFDIWKDGEFVKS
-210 TTISFRNKAQNG
+210 TTISFRNNAQNG

-236 VKGVASETVV
+236 VEGVASKTVV

-275 TGTYKT
+275 TGTYKKVET
-281 LENGLTGKSRPTLKN
+281 GLTGKTRETLKN
-296 DKNEAKSITG
+296 DRNDPKTITG
-306 LADYL
+306 LEDYL

-316 NEATDEK
+316 NDPTSETA
-323 EEVFNYGPAWGVQ
+323 EEFNYGPAWGVQ

-362 NYHTRAAAN
+362 NYHTRAEAN

-401 AHPELLNATPTT
+401 AHPELLNETPTT

-489 ETACKQKRVHVWDSP
+489 ETACADNRVHVWDSP

-522 KEGINIS
+522 KEGIKIS

-541 KEAGYPYEQETW
+541 KKAGYPYEQDTW

-653 TKIEKFSTK
+653 TKIEEFPTATAK
-662 DANFDLCNDID
+662 FDLCNDID

-719 NNVYELKTFVLDANN
+719 NNVYALKTFVLDANN
-734 KATESPLGL
+734 NATESPLGL

-804 SYNLTRDVVDTYTF
+804 SYDLTRDVVGSVTF
-818 GNKNRNYWFKLDGTP
+818 ATKNKNYWFKLDGTP
-833 MVTGADAKAFVLDV
+833 NVTGADAKAFVLDV

-862 IRSTLVENYEIG
+862 IRSTLVENIETG
-874 KTIVENRE
+874 FTNG
-882 VNVKDFH
+882 H
-889 KYYFVPKATSVV
+889 KYYFAPKATSVV

-906 TYTVTPKSGAADV
+906 TYTVTPKSSATDV

-953 DYNAEK
+953 DYNATK

-966 LYAECG
+966 LYAECD
-972 GVYKHIANLN
+972 GVYKQIATLN
-982 QTTGEITLIN
+982 QTTGEISLIN
-992 NDFCQKVLNAVG
+992 NEFCQKVLNAVG

-1017 AWLDIVV
+1017 AWVAIVA
-1024 PTKCWIAKKT
+1024 PTKCGLAEKVA
-1034 SEGLNLASWQRPINL
+1034 EGVNLASWQRPINL
-1049 KATEEQQMVDAN
+1049 KATEEQQMVDAH

-1074 MFDWRGEAN
+1074 MFDWRGETA

-1088 KNTWFWAYYNVKA
+1088 ENTWFWAYYNVKA
-1101 ITVDVTPSKVLTNM
+1101 ITVDVTPSNVLTNM

-1123 SEVTTQAE
+1123 SEVTTLAE

-1137 MAQKTTYTFNLR
+1137 MDKKTTYTFNLR
-1149 QPNTAYGATNG
+1149 KANYLYGATNG

-1176 NPEKFGAIYYK
+1176 NKEKFGAIYYK

>member
-82 ANGKDGENGTP
+82 ANGKDGEAGTP
-93 GTAWTISEDG
+93 GTAWTIG
-103 YWVKDGVKQSYKA
+103 A
-116 VGQDGVTPTIGE
+116 
-128 NGNWFI
+128 
-134 GSKDT
+134 
-139 GVKAKG
+139 
-145 ENGQNGKTPTVE
+145 
-157 IKDGYWYIN
+157 DGYWYKDGAKTDYYALGTKGDKGDKGDN
-166 GENTKVKATGENGS
+166 GTS
-180 STTTTSYEY
+180 TTTSYEY

-195 TGCFDIWKDGEFVKA
+195 TGCFDIWKDGEFVKS
-210 TTISFRNKAQNG
+210 TTISFRNNAQNG

-275 TGTYKT
+275 TGTYKKVET
-281 LENGLTGKSRPTLKN
+281 GLTGKTRKTLTN
-296 DKNEAKSITG
+296 DLNNPKSITG
-306 LADYL
+306 LEDYL

-316 NEATDEK
+316 NDPTSETA
-323 EEVFNYGPAWGVQ
+323 EVFNYGPAWGVQ

-349 DIKGYNVLEPEII
+349 DIKGYNVLAPEII

-371 KLGVTSPEKND
+371 ELGVTSPEKND

-401 AHPELLNATPTT
+401 AHPELLNETPTT

-424 TIALQSATKDNSGN
+424 TIALQSATTDNSGN

-457 ALVWGKKPMYA
+457 ALVWGKEPMYA

-479 ANRLGDELGL
+479 ANRVGDELGL
-489 ETACKQKRVHVWDSP
+489 ETACAKKRVHVWDSP

-522 KEGINIS
+522 KEGIKIS

-541 KEAGYPYEQETW
+541 KKAGYPYEQDTW

-653 TKIEKFSTK
+653 TKIEEFPTATAK
-662 DANFDLCNDID
+662 FDLCNDID

-709 NSPIETTASG
+709 NDPIETTASG
-719 NNVYELKTFVLDANN
+719 NNVYALKTFVLDANN

-804 SYNLTRDVVDTYTF
+804 SYDLTRDVVGSVTF
-818 GNKNRNYWFKLDGTP
+818 ATKNKNYWFKLDGTP
-833 MVTGADAKAFVLDV
+833 NVTGADAKAFVLDV
-847 KEPTDGGDIVTINRG
+847 KEPTDGGDIVSINRG
-862 IRSTLVENYEIG
+862 IRSTLVENIETG
-874 KTIVENRE
+874 FTNG
-882 VNVKDFH
+882 H
-889 KYYFVPKATSVV
+889 KYYFAPKATSVV

-906 TYTVTPKSGAADV
+906 TYTVTPKSSATDV

-953 DYNAEK
+953 DYNATK

-966 LYAECG
+966 LYAECD
-972 GVYKHIANLN
+972 GVYKQIATLN
-982 QTTGEITLIN
+982 QTTGEISLIN
-992 NDFCQKVLNAVG
+992 NEFCQKVLNAVG

-1017 AWLDIVV
+1017 AWVAIVA
-1024 PTKCWIAKKT
+1024 PTKCGLAEKVA
-1034 SEGLNLASWQRPINL
+1034 EGVNLASWQRPINL

-1115 HYGTEHKL
+1115 HYGTEKKL
-1123 SEVTTQAE
+1123 SEVTTEAE

-1137 MAQKTTYTFNLR
+1137 MNLKETYKFDLR
-1149 QPNTAYGATNG
+1149 QPNNAYGATNG

-1176 NPEKFGAIYYK
+1176 HKEVFGAIYYK

-1208 GTFKTMVK
+1208 GTFTTYVK

>member
-19 TTTLQSCKDYDD
+19 TTSLQSCKDYDD

-82 ANGKDGENGTP
+82 ANGNDGTP
-93 GTAWTISEDG
+93 GTAWTIG
-103 YWVKDGVKQSYKA
+103 
-116 VGQDGVTPTIGE
+116 T
-128 NGNWFI
+128 
-134 GSKDT
+134 
-139 GVKAKG
+139 
-145 ENGQNGKTPTVE
+145 
-157 IKDGYWYIN
+157 DGYWYKN
-166 GENTKVKATGENGS
+166 GEKTEFYALGTKGDKGDKGDQGEKGDKGDQGEKGDKGDKGDAGSNGNDGTS
-180 STTTTSYEY
+180 TTTSYEY

-195 TGCFDIWKDGEFVKA
+195 SGCFDIWKDGEFVKS
-210 TTISFRNKAQNG
+210 TTISFRNEAQNG

-236 VKGVASETVV
+236 VEGVASKTVV
-246 ISLSGNL
+246 ISLSGYL

-275 TGTYKT
+275 TGTYKKVET
-281 LENGLTGKSRPTLKN
+281 GLTGKTRETLTN
-296 DKNEAKSITG
+296 DLDNPKSITG
-306 LADYL
+306 LEDYL

-316 NEATDEK
+316 NDPTSETA
-323 EEVFNYGPAWGVQ
+323 EEFNYGPAWGVQ

-349 DIKGYNVLEPEII
+349 DIKGYNVLAPEII
-362 NYHTRAAAN
+362 NYHTRAEAN

-401 AHPELLNATPTT
+401 AHPELLNETPTT

-424 TIALQSATKDNSGN
+424 TIALQSATTDNSGN

-457 ALVWGKKPMYA
+457 ALVWRQKPMYA
-468 RIAPDLNQTSA
+468 RIAPDLNKTSA
-479 ANRLGDELGL
+479 ANRDGDELGL
-489 ETACKQKRVHVWDSP
+489 ETACAEKRVHVWDSP

-522 KEGINIS
+522 KEGIKIS

-541 KEAGYPYEQETW
+541 KKAGYPYEQDTW

-653 TKIEKFSTK
+653 TKIEEFPTK

-719 NNVYELKTFVLDANN
+719 NNVYALKTFVLDANN
-734 KATESPLGL
+734 NATESPLGL

-784 VRYKAIEG
+784 VRYKAIAG

-804 SYNLTRDVVDTYTF
+804 SYNLTRDVVGSVTF
-818 GNKNRNYWFKLDGTP
+818 ATKNKNYWFKLDGTP
-833 MVTGADAKAFVLDV
+833 NVTGADAKAFVLDV
-847 KEPTDGGDIVTINRG
+847 KEPTDGGDIVSINRG
-862 IRSTLVENYEIG
+862 IRSTLVENIETG
-874 KTIVENRE
+874 FTNG
-882 VNVKDFH
+882 H
-889 KYYFVPKATSVV
+889 KYYFAPKATSVV

-966 LYAECG
+966 LYAECD
-972 GVYKHIANLN
+972 GVYKQIATLN
-982 QTTGEITLIN
+982 QTTGEISLIN

-1017 AWLDIVV
+1017 AWLAIVA
-1024 PTKCWIAKKT
+1024 PTKCGLAEKVA
-1034 SEGLNLASWQRPINL
+1034 EGVNLASWQRPINL
-1049 KATEEQQMVDAN
+1049 KATEEQQMVDAH

-1074 MFDWRGEAN
+1074 MFDWRGETA

-1088 KNTWFWAYYNVKA
+1088 ENTWFWAYYNVKA
-1101 ITVDVTPSKVLTNM
+1101 ITVDVTPSNVLTNM

-1123 SEVTTQAE
+1123 SEVTTLAE

-1137 MAQKTTYTFNLR
+1137 MDKKTTYTFNLR
-1149 QPNTAYGATNG
+1149 KANYLYGATNG

-1176 NPEKFGAIYYK
+1176 NKEKFGAIYYK

>member
-82 ANGKDGENGTP
+82 ANGKDGEAGTP
-93 GTAWTISEDG
+93 GTAWTIG
-103 YWVKDGVKQSYKA
+103 A
-116 VGQDGVTPTIGE
+116 
-128 NGNWFI
+128 
-134 GSKDT
+134 
-139 GVKAKG
+139 
-145 ENGQNGKTPTVE
+145 
-157 IKDGYWYIN
+157 DGYWYKDGAKTDYYALGTKGDKGDKGDN
-166 GENTKVKATGENGS
+166 GTS
-180 STTTTSYEY
+180 TTTSYEY

-195 TGCFDIWKDGEFVKA
+195 TGCFDIWKDGEFVKS
-210 TTISFRNKAQNG
+210 TTISFRNNAQNG

-275 TGTYKT
+275 TGTYKKVET
-281 LENGLTGKSRPTLKN
+281 GLTGKTRKTLTN
-296 DKNEAKSITG
+296 DLNKPKTITG
-306 LADYL
+306 LEDYL

-316 NEATDEK
+316 NDPTSETA
-323 EEVFNYGPAWGVQ
+323 EVFNYGPAWGVQ

-371 KLGVTSPEKND
+371 ELGVTSPEKND

-401 AHPELLNATPTT
+401 AHPELLNETPTT

-489 ETACKQKRVHVWDSP
+489 ETVCKQERVHVWDSP

-522 KEGINIS
+522 KEGIKIS

-541 KEAGYPYEQETW
+541 KKAGYPYEQDTW

-583 FAKWVDKKNGQ
+583 FAKWVDQKNGQ

-653 TKIEKFSTK
+653 TKIEEFPTATAK
-662 DANFDLCNDID
+662 FDLCNDID

-719 NNVYELKTFVLDANN
+719 NNVYALKTFVLDANN
-734 KATESPLGL
+734 NATESPLGL

-804 SYNLTRDVVDTYTF
+804 SYDLTRDVVGSVTF
-818 GNKNRNYWFKLDGTP
+818 ATKNKNYWFKLDGTP
-833 MVTGADAKAFVLDV
+833 NVTGADAKAFVLDV

-862 IRSTLVENYEIG
+862 IRSTLVENIETG
-874 KTIVENRE
+874 FTNG
-882 VNVKDFH
+882 H
-889 KYYFVPKATSVV
+889 KYYFAPKATSVV

-906 TYTVTPKSGAADV
+906 TYTVTPKSSATDV

-953 DYNAEK
+953 DYNATK

-972 GVYKHIANLN
+972 GVYKQIATLN
-982 QTTGEITLIN
+982 QTTGEISLIN
-992 NDFCQKVLNAVG
+992 NEFCQKVLNAVG

-1017 AWLDIVV
+1017 AWVAIVA
-1024 PTKCWIAKKT
+1024 PTKCGLAEKVA
-1034 SEGLNLASWQRPINL
+1034 EGVNLASWQRPINL

-1101 ITVDVTPSKVLTNM
+1101 ITVDVTPSNVLTNM

-1123 SEVTTQAE
+1123 SEVTTLAE

-1137 MAQKTTYTFNLR
+1137 MDKKTTYTFNLR
-1149 QPNTAYGATNG
+1149 KANYLYGATNG

>member
-19 TTTLQSCKDYDD
+19 TTSLQSCKDYDD

-82 ANGKDGENGTP
+82 ANGKDGEAGTP
-93 GTAWTISEDG
+93 GTAWTIG
-103 YWVKDGVKQSYKA
+103 
-116 VGQDGVTPTIGE
+116 T
-128 NGNWFI
+128 
-134 GSKDT
+134 
-139 GVKAKG
+139 
-145 ENGQNGKTPTVE
+145 
-157 IKDGYWYIN
+157 DGYWYKN
-166 GENTKVKATGENGS
+166 GEKTEFYALGTKGDKGDKGDQGEKGDKGDQGEKGDKGDKGDAGSNGNDGTS
-180 STTTTSYEY
+180 TTTSYEY

-195 TGCFDIWKDGEFVKA
+195 SGCFDIWKDGEFVKS
-210 TTISFRNKAQNG
+210 TTISFRNEAQNG

-236 VKGVASETVV
+236 VEGVASKTVV
-246 ISLSGNL
+246 ISLSGYL

-275 TGTYKT
+275 TGTYKKVET
-281 LENGLTGKSRPTLKN
+281 GLTGKTRETLTN
-296 DKNEAKSITG
+296 DLDNPKSITG
-306 LADYL
+306 LEDYL

-316 NEATDEK
+316 NDPTSETA
-323 EEVFNYGPAWGVQ
+323 EVFNYGPAWGVQ

-349 DIKGYNVLEPEII
+349 DIKGYNVLAPEII
-362 NYHTRAAAN
+362 NYHTRAEAN

-401 AHPELLNATPTT
+401 AHPELLNETPTT

-424 TIALQSATKDNSGN
+424 TIALQSATTDNSGN

-457 ALVWGKKPMYA
+457 ALVWRQKPMYA
-468 RIAPDLNQTSA
+468 RIAPDLNKTSA
-479 ANRLGDELGL
+479 ANRDGDELGL
-489 ETACKQKRVHVWDSP
+489 ETACAEKRVHVWDSP

-522 KEGINIS
+522 KEGIKIS

-541 KEAGYPYEQETW
+541 KKAGYPYEQDTW

-653 TKIEKFSTK
+653 TKIEEFPTK

-784 VRYKAIEG
+784 VRYKAIAG

-804 SYNLTRDVVDTYTF
+804 SYNLTRDVVGSVTF
-818 GNKNRNYWFKLDGTP
+818 ATKNKNYWFKLDGTP
-833 MVTGADAKAFVLDV
+833 NVTGADAKAFVLDV
-847 KEPTDGGDIVTINRG
+847 KEPTDGGDIVSINRG
-862 IRSTLVENYEIG
+862 IRSTLVENIETG
-874 KTIVENRE
+874 FTNG
-882 VNVKDFH
+882 H
-889 KYYFVPKATSVV
+889 KYYFAPKATSVV

-966 LYAECG
+966 LYAECD
-972 GVYKHIANLN
+972 GVYKQIATLN
-982 QTTGEITLIN
+982 QTTGEISLIN

-1017 AWLDIVV
+1017 AWVAIVA
-1024 PTKCWIAKKT
+1024 PTKCGLAEKVA
-1034 SEGLNLASWQRPINL
+1034 EGVNLASWQRPINL

-1101 ITVDVTPSKVLTNM
+1101 ITVDVTPSNVLTNM

-1123 SEVTTQAE
+1123 SEVTTLAE

-1137 MAQKTTYTFNLR
+1137 MDKKTTYTFNLR
-1149 QPNTAYGATNG
+1149 KANYLYGATNG

-1176 NPEKFGAIYYK
+1176 NKEKFGAIYYK

>member
-19 TTTLQSCKDYDD
+19 TTSLQSCKDYDD

-82 ANGKDGENGTP
+82 ANGKDGEAGTP
-93 GTAWTISEDG
+93 GTAWTIG
-103 YWVKDGVKQSYKA
+103 
-116 VGQDGVTPTIGE
+116 T
-128 NGNWFI
+128 
-134 GSKDT
+134 
-139 GVKAKG
+139 
-145 ENGQNGKTPTVE
+145 
-157 IKDGYWYIN
+157 DGYWYKN
-166 GENTKVKATGENGS
+166 GEKTEFYALGTKGDKGDKGDQGEKGDKGDQGEKGDKGDKGDAGSNGNDGTS
-180 STTTTSYEY
+180 TTTSYEY

-195 TGCFDIWKDGEFVKA
+195 TGCFDIWKDGEFVKS
-210 TTISFRNKAQNG
+210 TTISFRNEAQNG

-236 VKGVASETVV
+236 VEGVASKTVV
-246 ISLSGNL
+246 ISLSGYL

-275 TGTYKT
+275 TGTYKKVET
-281 LENGLTGKSRPTLKN
+281 GLTGKTRETLTN
-296 DKNEAKSITG
+296 DLDNPKSITG
-306 LADYL
+306 LEDYL

-316 NEATDEK
+316 NDPTSETA
-323 EEVFNYGPAWGVQ
+323 EVFNYGPAWGVQ

-349 DIKGYNVLEPEII
+349 DIKGYNVLAPEII
-362 NYHTRAAAN
+362 NYHTRAEAN

-401 AHPELLNATPTT
+401 AHPELLNETPTT

-424 TIALQSATKDNSGN
+424 TIALQSATTDNSGN

-457 ALVWGKKPMYA
+457 ALVWRQKPMYA
-468 RIAPDLNQTSA
+468 RIAPDLNKTSA
-479 ANRLGDELGL
+479 ANRDGDELGL
-489 ETACKQKRVHVWDSP
+489 ETACAEKRVHVWDSP

-522 KEGINIS
+522 KEGIKIS

-541 KEAGYPYEQETW
+541 KKAGYPYEQDTW

-653 TKIEKFSTK
+653 TKIEEFPTK

-719 NNVYELKTFVLDANN
+719 NNVYALKTFVLDANN
-734 KATESPLGL
+734 NATESPLGL

-784 VRYKAIEG
+784 VRYKAIAG

-804 SYNLTRDVVDTYTF
+804 SYNLTRDVVGSVTF
-818 GNKNRNYWFKLDGTP
+818 ATKNKNYWFKLDGTP
-833 MVTGADAKAFVLDV
+833 NVTGADAKAFVLDV
-847 KEPTDGGDIVTINRG
+847 KEPTDGGDIVSINRG
-862 IRSTLVENYEIG
+862 IRSTLVENIETG
-874 KTIVENRE
+874 FTNG
-882 VNVKDFH
+882 H
-889 KYYFVPKATSVV
+889 KYYFAPKATSVV

-966 LYAECG
+966 LYAECD
-972 GVYKHIANLN
+972 GVYKQIATLN
-982 QTTGEITLIN
+982 QTTGEISLIN

-1017 AWLDIVV
+1017 AWVAIVA
-1024 PTKCWIAKKT
+1024 PTKCGLAEKVA
-1034 SEGLNLASWQRPINL
+1034 EGVNLASWQRPINL

-1101 ITVDVTPSKVLTNM
+1101 ITVDVTPSNVLTNM

-1123 SEVTTQAE
+1123 SEVTTLAE

-1137 MAQKTTYTFNLR
+1137 MDKKTTYTFNLR
-1149 QPNTAYGATNG
+1149 KANYLYGATNG

-1176 NPEKFGAIYYK
+1176 NKEKFGAIYYK

>member
-82 ANGKDGENGTP
+82 ANGKDGEAGTP
-93 GTAWTISEDG
+93 GTAWTIG
-103 YWVKDGVKQSYKA
+103 A
-116 VGQDGVTPTIGE
+116 
-128 NGNWFI
+128 
-134 GSKDT
+134 
-139 GVKAKG
+139 
-145 ENGQNGKTPTVE
+145 
-157 IKDGYWYIN
+157 DGYWYKDGAKTDYYALGTKGDN
-166 GENTKVKATGENGS
+166 GTS
-180 STTTTSYEY
+180 TTTSYEY

-195 TGCFDIWKDGEFVKA
+195 TGCFDIWKDGEFVKS
-210 TTISFRNKAQNG
+210 TTISFRNNAQNG

-275 TGTYKT
+275 TGTYKKVET
-281 LENGLTGKSRPTLKN
+281 GLTGKTRKTLTN
-296 DKNEAKSITG
+296 DLNKPKTITG
-306 LADYL
+306 LEDYL

-316 NEATDEK
+316 NDPTSETA
-323 EEVFNYGPAWGVQ
+323 EVFNYGPAWGVQ

-349 DIKGYNVLEPEII
+349 DIKGYNVLAPEII
-362 NYHTRAAAN
+362 NYHTRAEAN

-401 AHPELLNATPTT
+401 AHPELLNETPTT

-457 ALVWGKKPMYA
+457 ALVWGQKPMYA

-489 ETACKQKRVHVWDSP
+489 ETVCKQERVHVWDSP

-522 KEGINIS
+522 KEGIKIS

-541 KEAGYPYEQETW
+541 KKAGYPYEQDTW

-653 TKIEKFSTK
+653 TKIEEFPTATAK
-662 DANFDLCNDID
+662 FDLCNDID

-784 VRYKAIEG
+784 VRYKAIAG

-804 SYNLTRDVVDTYTF
+804 SYDLTRDVVGSVTF
-818 GNKNRNYWFKLDGTP
+818 ATKNKNYWFKLDGTP
-833 MVTGADAKAFVLDV
+833 NVTGADAKAFVLDV
-847 KEPTDGGDIVTINRG
+847 KEPTDGGDIVSINRG
-862 IRSTLVENYEIG
+862 IRSTLVENIETG
-874 KTIVENRE
+874 FTNG
-882 VNVKDFH
+882 H
-889 KYYFVPKATSVV
+889 KYYFAPKATSVV

-906 TYTVTPKSGAADV
+906 TYTVTPKSSATDV

-953 DYNAEK
+953 DYNATK

-972 GVYKHIANLN
+972 GVYKQIATLN
-982 QTTGEITLIN
+982 QTTGEISLIN

-1017 AWLDIVV
+1017 AWVAIVA
-1024 PTKCWIAKKT
+1024 PTKCGLAEKVA
-1034 SEGLNLASWQRPINL
+1034 EGVNLASWQRPINL

-1115 HYGTEHKL
+1115 HYGTEKKL
-1123 SEVTTQAE
+1123 SEVTTEAE

-1137 MAQKTTYTFNLR
+1137 MNLKETYKFDLR

-1208 GTFKTMVK
+1208 GTFTTYVK

>member
-82 ANGKDGENGTP
+82 ANGKDGEAGTP
-93 GTAWTISEDG
+93 GTAWTIG
-103 YWVKDGVKQSYKA
+103 A
-116 VGQDGVTPTIGE
+116 
-128 NGNWFI
+128 
-134 GSKDT
+134 
-139 GVKAKG
+139 
-145 ENGQNGKTPTVE
+145 
-157 IKDGYWYIN
+157 DGYWYKDGAKTDYYALGTKGDN
-166 GENTKVKATGENGS
+166 GTS
-180 STTTTSYEY
+180 TTTSYEY

-195 TGCFDIWKDGEFVKA
+195 TGCFDIWKDGEFVKS
-210 TTISFRNKAQNG
+210 TTISFRNNAQNG

-275 TGTYKT
+275 TGTYKKVET
-281 LENGLTGKSRPTLKN
+281 GLTGKTRKTLTN
-296 DKNEAKSITG
+296 DLDKPKSITG
-306 LADYL
+306 LEDYL

-316 NEATDEK
+316 NDPTSETA
-323 EEVFNYGPAWGVQ
+323 EVFNYGPAWGVQ

-371 KLGVTSPEKND
+371 ELGVTSPEKND

-401 AHPELLNATPTT
+401 AHPELLNETPTT

-489 ETACKQKRVHVWDSP
+489 ETVCKQERVHVWDSP

-522 KEGINIS
+522 KEGIKIS

-541 KEAGYPYEQETW
+541 KKAGYPYEQDTW

-583 FAKWVDKKNGQ
+583 FAKWVDQKNGQ

-653 TKIEKFSTK
+653 TKIEEFPTATAK
-662 DANFDLCNDID
+662 FDLCNDID

-804 SYNLTRDVVDTYTF
+804 SYDLTRDVVGSVTF
-818 GNKNRNYWFKLDGTP
+818 ATKNKNYWFKLDGTP
-833 MVTGADAKAFVLDV
+833 NVTGADAKAFVLDV

-862 IRSTLVENYEIG
+862 IRSTLVENIETG
-874 KTIVENRE
+874 FTNG
-882 VNVKDFH
+882 H
-889 KYYFVPKATSVV
+889 KYYFAPKATSVV

-906 TYTVTPKSGAADV
+906 TYTVTPKSSATDV

-953 DYNAEK
+953 DYNATK

-972 GVYKHIANLN
+972 GVYKQIATLN
-982 QTTGEITLIN
+982 QTTGEISLIN
-992 NDFCQKVLNAVG
+992 NEFCQKVLNAVG

-1017 AWLDIVV
+1017 AWVAIVA
-1024 PTKCWIAKKT
+1024 PTKCYLAEKVA
-1034 SEGLNLASWQRPINL
+1034 EGVNLASWQRPINL

-1115 HYGTEHKL
+1115 HYGTEKKL
-1123 SEVTTQAE
+1123 SEVTTEAE

-1137 MAQKTTYTFNLR
+1137 MNLKETYKFDLR

-1208 GTFKTMVK
+1208 GTFTTYVK